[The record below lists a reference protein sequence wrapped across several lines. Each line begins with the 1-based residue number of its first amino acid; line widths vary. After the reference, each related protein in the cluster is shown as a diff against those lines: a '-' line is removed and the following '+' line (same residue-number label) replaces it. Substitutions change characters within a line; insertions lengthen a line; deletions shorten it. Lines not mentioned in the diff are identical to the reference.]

1 MAVASLDW
9 RGCIQKLNIYK
20 GLSMHQGWLLIGL
33 SLTYLGLLFLIA
45 FVADKH
51 KRRRLKGQPL
61 LYSLS
66 LAVYCTSWTFFGTVG
81 QASESPWSPV
91 PIYLGPMLVFLFGW
105 RLLARLILVA
115 KREHITSIAD
125 FIAARYGKS
134 QRLAMVIALIAI
146 MGILP
151 YLVLQ
156 LKAIVTGLDL
166 LMVNSGGISP
176 TSNTSELAL
185 GVTLLL
191 ALFSI
196 LFGTRH
202 LDATEHHRGMVVAIA
217 FESVVKLLAF
227 IAVGGFALWLILS
240 KPGEAHEQ
248 VTRDFFAQVVAV
260 SPGNLLELAIYT
272 VLAMCAVICLPRQF
286 HVTVVENN
294 QGQDLHWARWIFPLY
309 LFVMGLF
316 IWPLALAGKQWVGAD
331 MASDTYVISLPM
343 ALGFDGMAML
353 AFLGGT
359 SAATGMVIVC
369 TIALAIMVSNDLVL
383 PVLLRRFWR
392 QGRDERLVRLL
403 LQVRR
408 GAILLILLAAW
419 GLYLWLG
426 DLTSLSRIGY
436 LSFGAVAQFAPA
448 LLLGLYWRHGNRKGV
463 YLGLFL
469 GVSLWFVTLLVESG
483 LLAGSPLAE
492 LLAPP
497 DWPAFRELS
506 LGAWCIFLS
515 LLFNLLGYVAG
526 SLLSRPAVSERLQAA
541 NFVGK
546 PSRDTAALYQARVS
560 VKELEML
567 AARFVGSSRVKRA
580 FGRFAGERGGTLA
593 PQMQAS
599 AELIAHTERLLA
611 GVFGTSSAR
620 LVLAS
625 ALQGRNMQLEEIAT
639 IVDEASDVFRF
650 NRGLLQGAIEH
661 IGQGISVVDRE
672 LRLVAWNRRYIE
684 LFHYPPGL
692 IQAGRPIE
700 EIIRYN
706 AQQGLCGPG
715 DIEEHVARR
724 VAFMKRGSAHISA
737 RERPDGRVIEMQGN
751 PMPAGGFVMTFTDI
765 TPFRDAERVLREAN
779 EHLEARVAERT
790 RELSELNRQLLLVNQ
805 QVERAN
811 QSKSRFLAAVSHDLT
826 QPLNAAKL
834 FTSSLL
840 EMLPDAG
847 EQARIARH
855 IDDAL
860 GATEDLITDLLDISR
875 LEAGKFKARKL
886 DFALRDLLDNLKAE
900 FGVLA
905 QAGGIH
911 FSVVESKHAVHSDV
925 RLLRRVLQNFLT
937 NAFRY
942 NPGGRVLLGC
952 RRMGKKIRIEVWDN
966 GPGIPQDKQEAIF
979 DEFSRLD
986 HSRTAKEQGLGLGL
1000 AIARGISQVL
1010 GHQLT
1015 LQSWPGKGSVFA
1027 VTLNLATR
1035 PVVPQQLMVPVV
1047 RDSQLEGVA
1056 VLCIDN
1062 ERDIL
1067 TAMSTLLGRWG
1078 CEVRCAVD
1086 LAEAEA
1092 LVADGFV
1099 PRLVLSDYHLDD
1111 GKTGLEAL
1119 AALQQVCGDELG
1131 GIIISADRKS
1141 ELQVQ
1146 IRERGY
1152 GYISKPVK
1160 PLKLRALMNS
1170 LLLR

>member
-1 MAVASLDW
+1 
-9 RGCIQKLNIYK
+9 
-20 GLSMHQGWLLIGL
+20 MHQGWLLIGL
-33 SLTYLGLLFLIA
+33 SLAYLGLLFLIA
-45 FVADKH
+45 YVADKS

-134 QRLAMVIALIAI
+134 QRLAMLISLVAI
-146 MGILP
+146 IGVLP

-166 LMVNSGGISP
+166 LMANSVPAGP
-176 TSNTSELAL
+176 TGNTAELAL

-227 IAVGGFALWLILS
+227 MAVGGFALWLILS
-240 KPGEAHEQ
+240 KPSQARTL
-248 VTRDFFAQVVAV
+248 VASDFLDAVVAV
-260 SPGNLLELAIYT
+260 TPGSLLELAIYT
-272 VLAMCAVICLPRQF
+272 LVAMCAVICLPRQF

-294 QGQDLHWARWIFPLY
+294 QGQDLHWARWLFPLY
-309 LFVMGLF
+309 LFLMGLF
-316 IWPLALAGKQWVGAD
+316 IWPLALAGKQWVGAG

-343 ALGFDGMAML
+343 SLGFDGMAML

-359 SAATGMVIVC
+359 SAATGMVIVS

-383 PVLLRRFWR
+383 PILLRRFWQ

-463 YLGLFL
+463 YLGLTL
-469 GVSLWFVTLLVESG
+469 GVSLWFVTLLAESG
-483 LLAGSPLAE
+483 LLAGSPLEA

-497 DWPAFRELS
+497 DWPAFRDLS

-515 LLFNLLGYVAG
+515 LLLNLLGYVVG
-526 SLLSRPAVSERLQAA
+526 SLLSRAAVSERLQAA

-661 IGQGISVVDRE
+661 MGQGISVVDRE
-672 LRLVAWNRRYIE
+672 LKLVAWNRRYIE

-692 IQAGRPIE
+692 IQMGRSIE

-706 AQQGLCGPG
+706 AEQGLCGPG
-715 DIEEHVARR
+715 DIEAHVARR
-724 VAFMKRGSAHISA
+724 VAFMLRGSPHISA

-790 RELSELNRQLLLVNQ
+790 HELSELNRQLLLVNQ

-811 QSKSRFLAAVSHDLT
+811 HSKSRFLAAVSHDLT

-840 EMLPDAG
+840 EMLPPRD
-847 EQARIARH
+847 ETARIARH

-875 LEAGKFKARKL
+875 LEAGKFKAKKL
-886 DFALRDLLDNLKAE
+886 DFALHDVFDNLKAE

-905 QAGGIH
+905 QAGGIQ
-911 FSVVESKHAVHSDV
+911 FSVVESKLAVYSDV

-952 RRMGKKIRIEVWDN
+952 RRLGDKVRIEVWDN
-966 GPGIPQDKQEAIF
+966 GPGIPADKQEAIF

-1000 AIARGISQVL
+1000 AIARGIALVL
-1010 GHQLT
+1010 GHNLT
-1015 LQSWPGKGSVFA
+1015 LRSWPGAGSVFA
-1027 VTLNLATR
+1027 ITLNLATR
-1035 PVVPQQLMVPVV
+1035 PVATTQVAAPAL
-1047 RDSQLEGVA
+1047 RDSQLEGVR

-1062 ERDIL
+1062 EGDIL
-1067 TAMSTLLGRWG
+1067 IAMHSLLGRWG
-1078 CEVRCAVD
+1078 CEVVCAQSQAQAED
-1086 LAEAEA
+1086 LIAG
-1092 LVADGFV
+1092 GFL
-1099 PRLVLSDYHLDD
+1099 PQLVLSDYHLDD
-1111 GKTGLEAL
+1111 GKTGLQAL
-1119 AALQQVCGDELG
+1119 HMLRLAHGNDIG

-1141 ELQVQ
+1141 ELQAQ
-1146 IRERGY
+1146 IREHGY

-1170 LLLR
+1170 ILRPAKLDDDHETSNSSDF

>member
-1 MAVASLDW
+1 
-9 RGCIQKLNIYK
+9 
-20 GLSMHQGWLLIGL
+20 MHQGWLLIGL

-51 KRRRLKGQPL
+51 KRHRLKGQPL

-134 QRLAMVIALIAI
+134 QRLAMVISLIAI

-240 KPGEAHEQ
+240 NPGEAHQQ

-497 DWPAFRELS
+497 DWPVFRELS

-692 IQAGRPIE
+692 IQAGRSIE

-715 DIEEHVARR
+715 DIEDHVARR

-790 RELSELNRQLLLVNQ
+790 HELSELNRQLLLVNQ

-811 QSKSRFLAAVSHDLT
+811 HSKSRFLAAVSHDLT

-840 EMLPDAG
+840 EMLPAAG

-875 LEAGKFKARKL
+875 LEAGKFKAKKL
-886 DFALRDLLDNLKAE
+886 DFALRDLFDNLKAE

-952 RRMGKKIRIEVWDN
+952 RRMGEKIRIEVWDN

-1035 PVVPQQLMVPVV
+1035 PVTAHQLAAPVV

-1056 VLCIDN
+1056 VLCVDN

-1067 TAMSTLLGRWG
+1067 TAMSSLLGRWG

-1092 LVADGFV
+1092 LLADGFM

-1119 AALQQVCGDELG
+1119 AALQRVCGDELG

-1141 ELQVQ
+1141 ELQAQ
-1146 IRERGY
+1146 IREGGY

>member
-1 MAVASLDW
+1 
-9 RGCIQKLNIYK
+9 
-20 GLSMHQGWLLIGL
+20 MHQGWLLIGL
-33 SLTYLGLLFLIA
+33 SLSYLGLLFLIA
-45 FVADKH
+45 YVADKN

-166 LMVNSGGISP
+166 LMANSVPAGP
-176 TSNTSELAL
+176 TGNTAGLAL
-185 GVTLLL
+185 GVALLL

-227 IAVGGFALWLILS
+227 MAVGGFALWLILS
-240 KPGEAHEQ
+240 KPSQARTL
-248 VTRDFFAQVVAV
+248 VASDFLDAVVAV
-260 SPGNLLELAIYT
+260 TPGSLLELAIYT
-272 VLAMCAVICLPRQF
+272 LVAMCAVICLPRQF

-294 QGQDLHWARWIFPLY
+294 QGQDLHWARWLFPLY

-316 IWPLALAGKQWVGAD
+316 IWPLALAGKQWVGAG

-343 ALGFDGMAML
+343 SLGFDGMALL

-383 PVLLRRFWR
+383 PVLLRRFWQ

-463 YLGLFL
+463 YLGLTL
-469 GVSLWFVTLLVESG
+469 GVSLWFATLLAESG
-483 LLAGSPLAE
+483 LLAGSPLAA

-497 DWPAFRELS
+497 DWPAFRDLS

-515 LLFNLLGYVAG
+515 LLLNLIGYVAG
-526 SLLSRPAVSERLQAA
+526 SLLSQAAVSERLQAA

-546 PSRDTAALYQARVS
+546 PSRDTTALYQARVS

-661 IGQGISVVDRE
+661 MGQGISVVDRE
-672 LRLVAWNRRYIE
+672 LKLVAWNRRYIE

-692 IQAGRPIE
+692 IQVGRPIE

-706 AQQGLCGPG
+706 AEQGLCGPG
-715 DIEEHVARR
+715 DVEAHVARR
-724 VAFMKRGSAHISA
+724 VAFMQRGSQHISA

-790 RELSELNRQLLLVNQ
+790 HELSELNRQLLLVNQ

-811 QSKSRFLAAVSHDLT
+811 HSKSRFLAAVSHDLT

-840 EMLPDAG
+840 EMLPPAD
-847 EQARIARH
+847 EPARIARH

-875 LEAGKFKARKL
+875 LEAGKFKAKKL
-886 DFALRDLLDNLKAE
+886 DFALRDVFDNLKAE

-905 QAGGIH
+905 QAGGIQY
-911 FSVVESKHAVHSDV
+911 SVVESGVAVYSDV

-952 RRMGKKIRIEVWDN
+952 RRLGDKVRIEVWDN
-966 GPGIPQDKQEAIF
+966 GPGIPADKQEAIF

-986 HSRTAKEQGLGLGL
+986 HSRTAREQGLGLGL
-1000 AIARGISQVL
+1000 AIARGIALVL
-1010 GHQLT
+1010 GHNLT
-1015 LQSWPGKGSVFA
+1015 LRSWPGAGSVFA
-1027 VTLNLATR
+1027 ITLNLATR
-1035 PVVPQQLMVPVV
+1035 PVATTQVAAPTQ
-1047 RDSQLEGVA
+1047 RDSQLEGIR

-1062 ERDIL
+1062 ESDIL
-1067 TAMSTLLGRWG
+1067 IAMHSLLGRWG
-1078 CEVRCAVD
+1078 CEVVCAQSLAQAED
-1086 LAEAEA
+1086 LIAG
-1092 LVADGFV
+1092 GFL
-1099 PRLVLSDYHLDD
+1099 PQLVLSDYHLDD
-1111 GKTGLEAL
+1111 GKTGLQAL
-1119 AALQQVCGDELG
+1119 HMLRLAHGNDIG

-1141 ELQVQ
+1141 ELQAQ
-1146 IRERGY
+1146 IREHGY

-1170 LLLR
+1170 ILRPAKLDDDHETGNSSEF

>member
-1 MAVASLDW
+1 
-9 RGCIQKLNIYK
+9 
-20 GLSMHQGWLLIGL
+20 MHQGWLLIGL
-33 SLTYLGLLFLIA
+33 SLAYLGLLFLIA
-45 FVADKH
+45 YVADKN
-51 KRRRLKGQPL
+51 KRRRPKGQPL

-134 QRLAMVIALIAI
+134 QRLAMVISLIAV

-166 LMVNSGGISP
+166 LMANSTGVSP
-176 TSNTSELAL
+176 TSNMAELAL

-196 LFGTRH
+196 LFGTRN

-227 IAVGGFALWLILS
+227 MAVGGFALWLIIARPS
-240 KPGEAHEQ
+240 EARTL
-248 VTRDFFAQVVAV
+248 VAGDFLDAVVAV
-260 SPGNLLELAIYT
+260 TPGSLLELAIYT
-272 VLAMCAVICLPRQF
+272 LIAMCAVICLPRQF

-309 LFVMGLF
+309 LFLMGLF

-343 ALGFDGMAML
+343 SLGFDGMAML

-383 PVLLRRFWR
+383 PVLLRRVWQ
-392 QGRDERLVRLL
+392 QGRDERLMRLL

-419 GLYLWLG
+419 ALYLWLG

-463 YLGLFL
+463 YLGLTL
-469 GVSLWFVTLLVESG
+469 GVSLWFVTLLAESG
-483 LLAGSPLAE
+483 LLAGSPLEA

-497 DWPAFRELS
+497 DWPAVRDLS
-506 LGAWCIFLS
+506 LGAWCLFLS
-515 LLFNLLGYVAG
+515 LLLNLAGYVAG
-526 SLLSRPAVSERLQAA
+526 SLLSRAAVSERLQAA

-546 PSRDTAALYQARVS
+546 TSRDTSALYHARVS

-599 AELIAHTERLLA
+599 AELIAHTERLLV

-639 IVDEASDVFRF
+639 IVDEASDMFRF

-661 IGQGISVVDRE
+661 MGQGISVVDRE

-684 LFHYPPGL
+684 LFSYPPGL
-692 IQAGRPIE
+692 IQVGRSIE

-706 AQQGLCGPG
+706 AGQGLCGAG
-715 DIEEHVARR
+715 DVEAQVARR
-724 VAFMKRGSAHISA
+724 VAFMKRGSPHISA

-765 TPFRDAERVLREAN
+765 TPFRAAERVLREAN

-790 RELSELNRQLLLVNQ
+790 HELSELNRQLLLVNQ

-840 EMLPDAG
+840 EMLPPED
-847 EQARIARH
+847 EPARIARH

-875 LEAGKFKARKL
+875 LEAGKFKAKKL
-886 DFALRDLLDNLKAE
+886 DFALSDVLDNLKAE

-905 QAGGIH
+905 QAGGIQ
-911 FSVVESKHAVHSDV
+911 FSVVESRLAVYSDV

-952 RRMGKKIRIEVWDN
+952 RRMGEKVRIEVWDN
-966 GPGIPQDKQEAIF
+966 GPGIPEGKQEAIF

-986 HSRTAKEQGLGLGL
+986 HSRTAREQGLGLGL
-1000 AIARGISQVL
+1000 AIARGISLVL
-1010 GHQLT
+1010 GHQLS
-1015 LQSWPGKGSVFA
+1015 LRSWPGAGSVFA
-1027 VTLNLATR
+1027 ITLNLATR
-1035 PVVPQQLMVPVV
+1035 PVIPSQVTTPAL
-1047 RDSQLEGVA
+1047 RDSQLEGVRI
-1056 VLCIDN
+1056 LCIDN
-1062 ERDIL
+1062 EEDIL
-1067 TAMSTLLGRWG
+1067 IAMASLLGRWG
-1078 CEVRCAVD
+1078 CEVRCVQS
-1086 LAEAEA
+1086 LEQAEEII
-1092 LVADGFV
+1092 DGGFL
-1099 PRLVLSDYHLDD
+1099 PALVLSDYHLDD
-1111 GKTGLEAL
+1111 GKTGLQAL
-1119 AALQQVCGDELG
+1119 HMIRLAHGNGIG

-1141 ELQVQ
+1141 ELQAQ
-1146 IRERGY
+1146 IREHGFGY
-1152 GYISKPVK
+1152 VSKPVK

-1170 LLLR
+1170 LLMPVQ

>member
-1 MAVASLDW
+1 
-9 RGCIQKLNIYK
+9 
-20 GLSMHQGWLLIGL
+20 MHQGWLLIGL
-33 SLTYLGLLFLIA
+33 SLAYLGLLFLIA
-45 FVADKH
+45 YVADKS

-166 LMVNSGGISP
+166 LMANSVSAGP
-176 TSNTSELAL
+176 TGNTAGLAL
-185 GVTLLL
+185 GVALLL

-196 LFGTRH
+196 LFGTRN

-227 IAVGGFALWLILS
+227 VTVGGFALWLILS
-240 KPGEAHEQ
+240 KPSQARTL
-248 VTRDFFAQVVAV
+248 VASDFLDAVVAV
-260 SPGNLLELAIYT
+260 TPGGLLELTIYT
-272 VLAMCAVICLPRQF
+272 LVAMCAVICLPRQF

-294 QGQDLHWARWIFPLY
+294 QGQDLHWARWLFPLY

-316 IWPLALAGKQWVGAD
+316 VWPLALAGKQWVGAD

-343 ALGFDGMAML
+343 SLGFDGMAML

-359 SAATGMVIVC
+359 SAATGMVIVS

-383 PVLLRRFWR
+383 PVLLRRFWQ

-463 YLGLFL
+463 YLGLAL
-469 GVSLWFVTLLVESG
+469 GVSLWFATLLAESG
-483 LLAGSPLAE
+483 LLAGSPLEA

-497 DWPAFRELS
+497 DWPAFRDLS

-515 LLFNLLGYVAG
+515 LLLNLLGYVMG
-526 SLLSRPAVSERLQAA
+526 SLLSRAAVSERLQAA

-560 VKELEML
+560 VRELEML

-661 IGQGISVVDRE
+661 MGQGISVVDRE
-672 LRLVAWNRRYIE
+672 LKLVAWNRRYID

-692 IQAGRPIE
+692 IQAGRSIE

-706 AQQGLCGPG
+706 AEQGLCGPG
-715 DIEEHVARR
+715 DIEAHVARR
-724 VAFMKRGSAHISA
+724 VAFMLRGSPHISA

-790 RELSELNRQLLLVNQ
+790 HELSELNRQLLLVNQ

-811 QSKSRFLAAVSHDLT
+811 HSKSRFLAAVSHDLT
-826 QPLNAAKL
+826 QPLNAARL

-840 EMLPDAG
+840 EMLPPRD
-847 EQARIARH
+847 ETARIARH

-886 DFALRDLLDNLKAE
+886 DFALHDVLANLKAE

-905 QAGGIH
+905 QAGGIQ
-911 FSVVESKHAVHSDV
+911 FSVVESKLAVYSDV

-952 RRMGKKIRIEVWDN
+952 RRMGDKVRIEVWDN
-966 GPGIPQDKQEAIF
+966 GPGIPADKQEAIF

-986 HSRTAKEQGLGLGL
+986 HSRTAREQGLGLGL
-1000 AIARGISQVL
+1000 AIARGIALVL
-1010 GHQLT
+1010 GHNLT
-1015 LQSWPGKGSVFA
+1015 LRSWPGRGSVFA
-1027 VTLNLATR
+1027 ITLNLATR
-1035 PVVPQQLMVPVV
+1035 PVATTQVAAPAL
-1047 RDSQLEGVA
+1047 RDSQLEGVR

-1062 ERDIL
+1062 ESDIL
-1067 TAMSTLLGRWG
+1067 IAMHSLLGRWG
-1078 CEVRCAVD
+1078 CEVVCAQSLVQAED
-1086 LAEAEA
+1086 LIAG
-1092 LVADGFV
+1092 GFL
-1099 PRLVLSDYHLDD
+1099 PQLVLSDYHLDD
-1111 GKTGLEAL
+1111 GKTGLQAL
-1119 AALQQVCGDELG
+1119 HMLRLAHGNDIG

-1141 ELQVQ
+1141 GLQAQ
-1146 IRERGY
+1146 IREHGY

-1170 LLLR
+1170 ILRPAKLDGDHKTSNLSDF

>member
-1 MAVASLDW
+1 
-9 RGCIQKLNIYK
+9 
-20 GLSMHQGWLLIGL
+20 MHQGWLLIGL
-33 SLTYLGLLFLIA
+33 SLAYLGLLFLIA
-45 FVADKH
+45 YVADKS

-134 QRLAMVIALIAI
+134 QRLAMVISLIAV

-166 LMVNSGGISP
+166 LMANSVPAGP
-176 TSNTSELAL
+176 TGNTAELAL
-185 GVTLLL
+185 GVALLL

-196 LFGTRH
+196 LFGTRN

-227 IAVGGFALWLILS
+227 MAVGGFALWLIIARPS
-240 KPGEAHEQ
+240 EARTLV
-248 VTRDFFAQVVAV
+248 VTDFLDAVVAV
-260 SPGNLLELAIYT
+260 SPGSLLELAIYT
-272 VLAMCAVICLPRQF
+272 LVAMCAVICLPRQF

-294 QGQDLHWARWIFPLY
+294 QGQDLHWARWLFPLY
-309 LFVMGLF
+309 LFLMGLF

-343 ALGFDGMAML
+343 SLGFDGMAML

-383 PVLLRRFWR
+383 PVLLRRFWQ
-392 QGRDERLVRLL
+392 QGRDERLMRLL

-419 GLYLWLG
+419 VLYLWLG

-463 YLGLFL
+463 YLGLAL
-469 GVSLWFVTLLVESG
+469 GVSLWFLTLLAESG
-483 LLAGSPLAE
+483 LLAGSPLEA

-515 LLFNLLGYVAG
+515 LLLNLLGYVAG
-526 SLLSRPAVSERLQAA
+526 SLLSRAAVSERLQAA

-546 PSRDTAALYQARVS
+546 PSRDTTALYQARVS

-580 FGRFAGERGGTLA
+580 FGRFAGEHGGTLA

-599 AELIAHTERLLA
+599 ADLIAHTERLLA

-661 IGQGISVVDRE
+661 MGQGISVVDRE
-672 LRLVAWNRRYIE
+672 LKLVAWNRRYIE
-684 LFHYPPGL
+684 LFHYPHGL
-692 IQAGRPIE
+692 IQVGRSIE

-706 AQQGLCGPG
+706 AEQGLCGPG
-715 DIEEHVARR
+715 DIEAQVARR
-724 VAFMKRGSAHISA
+724 VAFMKRGSPHVSA

-765 TPFRDAERVLREAN
+765 TPFRAAERVLREAN

-790 RELSELNRQLLLVNQ
+790 HELSELNRQLLLVNQ

-811 QSKSRFLAAVSHDLT
+811 HSKSRFLAAVSHDLT

-840 EMLPDAG
+840 EMLPQGGGQG
-847 EQARIARH
+847 EEQRAEQVRIARH

-886 DFALRDLLDNLKAE
+886 DFALSDVLGNLKAE

-905 QAGGIH
+905 QASDIQ
-911 FSVVESKHAVHSDV
+911 FSVVESRLAVYSDV

-942 NPGGRVLLGC
+942 NPAGRVLLGC
-952 RRMGKKIRIEVWDN
+952 RRLGDKVRIEVWDN
-966 GPGIPQDKQEAIF
+966 GPGIPVDKQEAIF

-986 HSRTAKEQGLGLGL
+986 HSRTAREQGLGLGL

-1010 GHQLT
+1010 GHQLS
-1015 LQSWPGKGSVFA
+1015 LRSWPGAGSVFA
-1027 VTLNLATR
+1027 ITLNLATR
-1035 PVVPQQLMVPVV
+1035 PVMPSPVAAPAV
-1047 RDSQLEGVA
+1047 RDSQLEGVRI
-1056 VLCIDN
+1056 LCIDN
-1062 ERDIL
+1062 EEEIL
-1067 TAMSTLLGRWG
+1067 IAMASLLGRWG
-1078 CEVRCAVD
+1078 CEVRCAQS
-1086 LAEAEA
+1086 LEQAEEIIGA
-1092 LVADGFV
+1092 GFL

-1111 GKTGLEAL
+1111 GKTGLQAL
-1119 AALQQVCGDELG
+1119 HMIRLAHGNGIG

-1141 ELQVQ
+1141 ELQTQ
-1146 IRERGY
+1146 IREHGFGY
-1152 GYISKPVK
+1152 VSKPVK

-1170 LLLR
+1170 LLLPIE

>member
-1 MAVASLDW
+1 
-9 RGCIQKLNIYK
+9 
-20 GLSMHQGWLLIGL
+20 MHQGWLLIGL
-33 SLTYLGLLFLIA
+33 SLAYLGLLFLIA
-45 FVADKH
+45 YVADKN
-51 KRRRLKGQPL
+51 KRRRPKGQPL

-134 QRLAMVIALIAI
+134 QRLAMVISLIAV

-166 LMVNSGGISP
+166 LMANSAGASP
-176 TSNTSELAL
+176 TSNMAELAL

-196 LFGTRH
+196 LFGTRN

-227 IAVGGFALWLILS
+227 MAVGGFALWLIVARPS
-240 KPGEAHEQ
+240 EARTL
-248 VTRDFFAQVVAV
+248 VASDFLEAVVAV
-260 SPGNLLELAIYT
+260 TPGSLLELAIYT
-272 VLAMCAVICLPRQF
+272 LIAMCAVICLPRQF

-309 LFVMGLF
+309 LFLMGLF

-343 ALGFDGMAML
+343 SLGFDGMAML

-383 PVLLRRFWR
+383 PVLLRRVWQ
-392 QGRDERLVRLL
+392 QGRDERLMRLL

-419 GLYLWLG
+419 ALYLWLG

-463 YLGLFL
+463 YLGLAL
-469 GVSLWFVTLLVESG
+469 GVSLWFLTLLAESG
-483 LLAGSPLAE
+483 LLAGSPLEA

-497 DWPAFRELS
+497 NWPAFRELS
-506 LGAWCIFLS
+506 LGAWCLFLS
-515 LLFNLLGYVAG
+515 LLLNLVGYVAG
-526 SLLSRPAVSERLQAA
+526 SLLSRAAVSERLQAA

-546 PSRDTAALYQARVS
+546 PSRDTTALYQARVS

-567 AARFVGSSRVKRA
+567 AARFVGSNRVKRA
-580 FGRFAGERGGTLA
+580 FGRFAGEHGGTLA

-599 AELIAHTERLLA
+599 ADLIAHTERLLA

-661 IGQGISVVDRE
+661 MGQGISVVDRE

-684 LFHYPPGL
+684 LFSYPPGL
-692 IQAGRPIE
+692 IQVGRPIE

-706 AQQGLCGPG
+706 AGQGLCGAG
-715 DIEEHVARR
+715 DVEAQVARR
-724 VAFMKRGSAHISA
+724 VAFMKRGSPHISA

-765 TPFRDAERVLREAN
+765 TPFRAAERVLREAN

-790 RELSELNRQLLLVNQ
+790 HELSELNRQLLLVNQ

-840 EMLPDAG
+840 EMLPPED
-847 EQARIARH
+847 EPARIARH

-875 LEAGKFKARKL
+875 LEAGKFKAKKL
-886 DFALRDLLDNLKAE
+886 DFALSDVLGNLKAE

-905 QAGGIH
+905 QAGGIQ
-911 FSVVESKHAVHSDV
+911 FSVVESSLAVYSDV

-952 RRMGKKIRIEVWDN
+952 RRMGDKVRIEVWDN
-966 GPGIPQDKQEAIF
+966 GPGIPEGKQEAIF

-986 HSRTAKEQGLGLGL
+986 HSRTAREQGLGLGL

-1010 GHQLT
+1010 GHQLS
-1015 LQSWPGKGSVFA
+1015 LRSWPGAGSVFA
-1027 VTLNLATR
+1027 ITLNLATR
-1035 PVVPQQLMVPVV
+1035 PVTPSQVTTPAQ
-1047 RDSQLEGVA
+1047 RDSQLEGVRI
-1056 VLCIDN
+1056 LCIDN
-1062 ERDIL
+1062 EEDIL
-1067 TAMSTLLGRWG
+1067 IAMASLLGRWG
-1078 CEVRCAVD
+1078 CEVRCAQS
-1086 LAEAEA
+1086 LAQAEEIIG
-1092 LVADGFV
+1092 DGFL
-1099 PRLVLSDYHLDD
+1099 PALVLSDYHLDD
-1111 GKTGLEAL
+1111 GKTGLQAL
-1119 AALQQVCGDELG
+1119 HMIRLAYGNEIG

-1141 ELQVQ
+1141 ELQAQ
-1146 IRERGY
+1146 IREHGFGY
-1152 GYISKPVK
+1152 VSKPVK

-1170 LLLR
+1170 LLLPVQ

>member
-1 MAVASLDW
+1 
-9 RGCIQKLNIYK
+9 
-20 GLSMHQGWLLIGL
+20 MHQGWLLIGL
-33 SLTYLGLLFLIA
+33 SLAYLGLLFLIA
-45 FVADKH
+45 YVADKS

-134 QRLAMVIALIAI
+134 QRLAMVISLIAV

-166 LMVNSGGISP
+166 LMANSVPAGP
-176 TSNTSELAL
+176 TGNTAELAL
-185 GVTLLL
+185 GVALLL

-196 LFGTRH
+196 LFGTRN

-227 IAVGGFALWLILS
+227 MAVGGFALWLIIARPS
-240 KPGEAHEQ
+240 EARTL
-248 VTRDFFAQVVAV
+248 VAGDFLDAVVAV
-260 SPGNLLELAIYT
+260 SPGSLLELAIYT
-272 VLAMCAVICLPRQF
+272 LVAMCAVICLPRQF

-294 QGQDLHWARWIFPLY
+294 QGQDLHWARWLFPLY
-309 LFVMGLF
+309 LFLMGLF

-343 ALGFDGMAML
+343 SLGFDGMAML

-383 PVLLRRFWR
+383 PVLLRRFWQ
-392 QGRDERLVRLL
+392 QGRDERLMRLL

-419 GLYLWLG
+419 VLYLWLG

-463 YLGLFL
+463 YLGLAL
-469 GVSLWFVTLLVESG
+469 GVSLWFVTLLAESG
-483 LLAGSPLAE
+483 LLAGSPLEA

-515 LLFNLLGYVAG
+515 LLLNLLGYVAG
-526 SLLSRPAVSERLQAA
+526 SLLSRAAVSERLQAA

-546 PSRDTAALYQARVS
+546 PSRDTTALYQARVS

-580 FGRFAGERGGTLA
+580 FGRFAGEHGGTLA

-599 AELIAHTERLLA
+599 ADLIAHTERLLA

-661 IGQGISVVDRE
+661 MGQGISVVDRE
-672 LRLVAWNRRYIE
+672 LKLVAWNRRYIE
-684 LFHYPPGL
+684 LFHYPHGL
-692 IQAGRPIE
+692 IQVGRSIE

-706 AQQGLCGPG
+706 ARQGLCGPG
-715 DIEEHVARR
+715 DIEAQVARR
-724 VAFMKRGSAHISA
+724 VAFMKRGSPHVSA

-765 TPFRDAERVLREAN
+765 TPFRAAERVLREAN

-790 RELSELNRQLLLVNQ
+790 HELSELNRQLLLVNQ

-811 QSKSRFLAAVSHDLT
+811 HSKSRFLAAVSHDLT

-840 EMLPDAG
+840 EMLPQGG
-847 EQARIARH
+847 EQAAEQVRIARH

-875 LEAGKFKARKL
+875 LEAGKFKAKKL
-886 DFALRDLLDNLKAE
+886 DFALSDVLGNLKAE

-905 QAGGIH
+905 QAGEIQ
-911 FSVVESKHAVHSDV
+911 FSVVESRLAVYSDV

-952 RRMGKKIRIEVWDN
+952 RRQGDKVRIEVWDN
-966 GPGIPQDKQEAIF
+966 GPGIPLDKQEAIF

-986 HSRTAKEQGLGLGL
+986 HSRTAREQGLGLGL

-1010 GHQLT
+1010 GHQLS
-1015 LQSWPGKGSVFA
+1015 LRSWPGAGSVFA
-1027 VTLNLATR
+1027 ITLNLATR
-1035 PVVPQQLMVPVV
+1035 PVTPSQLAAPVV
-1047 RDSQLEGVA
+1047 RDSQLEGIR

-1062 ERDIL
+1062 EEDIL
-1067 TAMSTLLGRWG
+1067 IAMASLLGRWG
-1078 CEVRCAVD
+1078 CEVRCAQS
-1086 LAEAEA
+1086 LEQAEEIIGA
-1092 LVADGFV
+1092 GFL

-1111 GKTGLEAL
+1111 GKTGLQAL
-1119 AALQQVCGDELG
+1119 HMIRLAHGNDIG

-1141 ELQVQ
+1141 ELQTQ
-1146 IRERGY
+1146 IREHGFGY
-1152 GYISKPVK
+1152 VSKPVK

-1170 LLLR
+1170 LLLPIQ

>member
-1 MAVASLDW
+1 
-9 RGCIQKLNIYK
+9 
-20 GLSMHQGWLLIGL
+20 MHQGWLLIGL
-33 SLTYLGLLFLIA
+33 SLAYLGLLFLIA
-45 FVADKH
+45 YVADKN
-51 KRRRLKGQPL
+51 KRRRPKGQPL

-66 LAVYCTSWTFFGTVG
+66 LAGYCTSWTFFGTVG

-134 QRLAMVIALIAI
+134 QRLAMVISLIAV

-166 LMVNSGGISP
+166 LMANSTGVSP
-176 TSNTSELAL
+176 TSNMAELAL

-196 LFGTRH
+196 LFGTRN

-227 IAVGGFALWLILS
+227 MAVGGFALWLIIARPS
-240 KPGEAHEQ
+240 EARTL
-248 VTRDFFAQVVAV
+248 VAGDFLDAVVAV
-260 SPGNLLELAIYT
+260 TPGGLLELAIYT
-272 VLAMCAVICLPRQF
+272 LIAMCAVICLPRQF

-309 LFVMGLF
+309 LFLMGLF

-343 ALGFDGMAML
+343 SLGFDGMAML

-383 PVLLRRFWR
+383 PVLLRRVWQ
-392 QGRDERLVRLL
+392 QGRDERLMRLL

-419 GLYLWLG
+419 ALYLWLG

-463 YLGLFL
+463 YLGLAL
-469 GVSLWFVTLLVESG
+469 GVSLWFVTLLAESG
-483 LLAGSPLAE
+483 LLAGSPLEA

-497 DWPAFRELS
+497 DWPAVRDLS
-506 LGAWCIFLS
+506 LGAWCLFLS
-515 LLFNLLGYVAG
+515 LLLNLAGYVAG
-526 SLLSRPAVSERLQAA
+526 SLLSRAAVSERLQAA

-546 PSRDTAALYQARVS
+546 TSRDTSALYHARVS

-593 PQMQAS
+593 PQMEGS
-599 AELIAHTERLLA
+599 AGLIPHTGRLLA

-639 IVDEASDVFRF
+639 IVDEASDMFRF

-661 IGQGISVVDRE
+661 MGQGISVVDRE

-684 LFHYPPGL
+684 LFSYPPGL
-692 IQAGRPIE
+692 IQVGRSIE

-706 AQQGLCGPG
+706 AGQGLCGQG
-715 DIEEHVARR
+715 DIEAQVARR
-724 VAFMKRGSAHISA
+724 VAFMKRGSPHVSA

-765 TPFRDAERVLREAN
+765 TPFRAAERVLREAN

-790 RELSELNRQLLLVNQ
+790 HELSELNRQLLLVNQ

-840 EMLPDAG
+840 EMLPPED
-847 EQARIARH
+847 EPARIARH

-875 LEAGKFKARKL
+875 LEAGKFKAKKL
-886 DFALRDLLDNLKAE
+886 DFALSDVLDNLKAE

-905 QAGGIH
+905 QAGGIQ
-911 FSVVESKHAVHSDV
+911 FSVVESRLAVYSDV

-952 RRMGKKIRIEVWDN
+952 RRMGEKVRIEVWDN
-966 GPGIPQDKQEAIF
+966 GPGIPEGKQEAIF

-986 HSRTAKEQGLGLGL
+986 HSRTAREQGLGLGL
-1000 AIARGISQVL
+1000 AIARGISLVL
-1010 GHQLT
+1010 GHQLS
-1015 LQSWPGKGSVFA
+1015 LRSWPGAGSVFA
-1027 VTLNLATR
+1027 ITLNLATR
-1035 PVVPQQLMVPVV
+1035 PVIPSQVTTPAL
-1047 RDSQLEGVA
+1047 RDSQLEGVRI
-1056 VLCIDN
+1056 LCIDN
-1062 ERDIL
+1062 EEDIL
-1067 TAMSTLLGRWG
+1067 IAMASLLGRWG
-1078 CEVRCAVD
+1078 CEVRCVQS
-1086 LAEAEA
+1086 LEQAEEII
-1092 LVADGFV
+1092 DGGFL
-1099 PRLVLSDYHLDD
+1099 PALVLSDYHLDD
-1111 GKTGLEAL
+1111 GKTGLQAL
-1119 AALQQVCGDELG
+1119 HMIRLAHGNGIG

-1141 ELQVQ
+1141 ELQAQ
-1146 IRERGY
+1146 IREHGFGY
-1152 GYISKPVK
+1152 VSKPVK

-1170 LLLR
+1170 LLMPVQ

>member
-1 MAVASLDW
+1 
-9 RGCIQKLNIYK
+9 
-20 GLSMHQGWLLIGL
+20 MHQGWLLIGL
-33 SLTYLGLLFLIA
+33 SLSYLGLLFLIA
-45 FVADKH
+45 YVADKN

-166 LMVNSGGISP
+166 LMANSVPAGP
-176 TSNTSELAL
+176 TGNTAGLAL
-185 GVTLLL
+185 GVALLL

-227 IAVGGFALWLILS
+227 MAVGGFALWLILS
-240 KPGEAHEQ
+240 KPSQARTL
-248 VTRDFFAQVVAV
+248 VASDFLDAVVAV
-260 SPGNLLELAIYT
+260 TPGSLLELAIYT
-272 VLAMCAVICLPRQF
+272 LVAMCAVICLPRQF

-294 QGQDLHWARWIFPLY
+294 QGQDLHWARWLFPLY

-316 IWPLALAGKQWVGAD
+316 IWPLALAGKQWVGAG

-343 ALGFDGMAML
+343 SLGFDGMALL

-383 PVLLRRFWR
+383 PVLLRRFWQ

-463 YLGLFL
+463 YLGLAL
-469 GVSLWFVTLLVESG
+469 GVSLWFATLLAESG
-483 LLAGSPLAE
+483 LLAGSPLAA

-497 DWPAFRELS
+497 DWPAFRDLS

-515 LLFNLLGYVAG
+515 LLLNLIGYVAG
-526 SLLSRPAVSERLQAA
+526 SLLSQAAVSERLQAA

-546 PSRDTAALYQARVS
+546 PSRDTTALYQARVS

-661 IGQGISVVDRE
+661 MGQGISVVDRE
-672 LRLVAWNRRYIE
+672 LKLVAWNRRYIE

-692 IQAGRPIE
+692 IQVGRPIE

-706 AQQGLCGPG
+706 AEQGLCGPG
-715 DIEEHVARR
+715 DVEAHVARR
-724 VAFMKRGSAHISA
+724 VAFMQRGSQHISA

-790 RELSELNRQLLLVNQ
+790 HELSELNRQLLLVNQ

-811 QSKSRFLAAVSHDLT
+811 HSKSRFLAAVSHDLT

-840 EMLPDAG
+840 EMLPPAD
-847 EQARIARH
+847 EPARIARH

-875 LEAGKFKARKL
+875 LEAGKFKAKKL
-886 DFALRDLLDNLKAE
+886 DFALRDVFDNLKAE

-905 QAGGIH
+905 QAGEIQ
-911 FSVVESKHAVHSDV
+911 FSVVESSLAVYSDV

-952 RRMGKKIRIEVWDN
+952 RRLGDKVRIEVWDN
-966 GPGIPQDKQEAIF
+966 GPGIPADKQEAIF

-986 HSRTAKEQGLGLGL
+986 HSRTAREQGLGLGL
-1000 AIARGISQVL
+1000 AIARGIALVL
-1010 GHQLT
+1010 GHNLT
-1015 LQSWPGKGSVFA
+1015 LRSWPGAGSVFA
-1027 VTLNLATR
+1027 ITLNLATR
-1035 PVVPQQLMVPVV
+1035 PVAMTQVAAPTQ
-1047 RDSQLEGVA
+1047 RDSQLEGIR

-1062 ERDIL
+1062 ESDIL
-1067 TAMSTLLGRWG
+1067 IAMHSLLGRWG
-1078 CEVRCAVD
+1078 CEVVCAQSLAQAED
-1086 LAEAEA
+1086 LIAG
-1092 LVADGFV
+1092 GFL
-1099 PRLVLSDYHLDD
+1099 PQLVLSDYHLDD
-1111 GKTGLEAL
+1111 GKTGLQAL
-1119 AALQQVCGDELG
+1119 HMLRLAHGNDIG

-1141 ELQVQ
+1141 ELQAQ
-1146 IRERGY
+1146 IREHGY

-1170 LLLR
+1170 ILRPAKLDDDHETGNSSEF

>member
-1 MAVASLDW
+1 
-9 RGCIQKLNIYK
+9 
-20 GLSMHQGWLLIGL
+20 MHQGWLLIGL
-33 SLTYLGLLFLIA
+33 SLSYLGLLFLIA

-51 KRRRLKGQPL
+51 KRHRMKGQPL

-134 QRLAMVIALIAI
+134 QRLAMLIALIAI

-166 LMVNSGGISP
+166 LMVNSAGTGHASTISG
-176 TSNTSELAL
+176 NTAELAL
-185 GVTLLL
+185 GVAMLL

-227 IAVGGFALWLILS
+227 ISVGGFALWLILS
-240 KPGEAHEQ
+240 KPSPARSEVAGHFFDAVMA
-248 VTRDFFAQVVAV
+248 VT
-260 SPGNLLELAIYT
+260 PGSLLELTIYT

-316 IWPLALAGKQWVGAD
+316 IWPLALAGKQWVGVD

-343 ALGFDGMAML
+343 ALGFDGVAML

-383 PVLLRRFWR
+383 PVLLRRFWQ

-419 GLYLWLG
+419 LLYLWLG

-463 YLGLFL
+463 YLGLIL
-469 GVSLWFVTLLVESG
+469 GVSLWFVTLLAESG
-483 LLAGSPLAE
+483 LLAGSPLEA

-497 DWPAFRELS
+497 DWPAFRDLS

-546 PSRDTAALYQARVS
+546 PSRDTTALYQARVS

-580 FGRFAGERGGTLA
+580 FGRFAGEHGGTLA

-672 LRLVAWNRRYIE
+672 LKLVAWNRRYIE

-706 AQQGLCGPG
+706 ALQGLCGPG
-715 DIEEHVARR
+715 DIEDHVARR

-840 EMLPDAG
+840 EMLPA
-847 EQARIARH
+847 EEEPARIARH

-860 GATEDLITDLLDISR
+860 GATEDLISDLLDISR
-875 LEAGKFKARKL
+875 LEAGKFKAKKL
-886 DFALRDLLDNLKAE
+886 DFALHDLFDNLKAE

-905 QAGGIH
+905 QAGGSTSRWWRASWRCTAMCACCGGCCKTSLPTR
-911 FSVVESKHAVHSDV
+911 FATTRAVGCCLAVAGWGARSAS
-925 RLLRRVLQNFLT
+925 RCGIT
-937 NAFRY
+937 APAFRKTSRRRSSTSSPASITPAP
-942 NPGGRVLLGC
+942 PGSRGWVWGSPLPAASRWCWAISSHCRAGR
-952 RRMGKKIRIEVWDN
+952 
-966 GPGIPQDKQEAIF
+966 
-979 DEFSRLD
+979 
-986 HSRTAKEQGLGLGL
+986 
-1000 AIARGISQVL
+1000 ARGRS
-1010 GHQLT
+1010 
-1015 LQSWPGKGSVFA
+1015 
-1027 VTLNLATR
+1027 
-1035 PVVPQQLMVPVV
+1035 
-1047 RDSQLEGVA
+1047 
-1056 VLCIDN
+1056 
-1062 ERDIL
+1062 
-1067 TAMSTLLGRWG
+1067 
-1078 CEVRCAVD
+1078 
-1086 LAEAEA
+1086 
-1092 LVADGFV
+1092 
-1099 PRLVLSDYHLDD
+1099 
-1111 GKTGLEAL
+1111 
-1119 AALQQVCGDELG
+1119 
-1131 GIIISADRKS
+1131 
-1141 ELQVQ
+1141 
-1146 IRERGY
+1146 
-1152 GYISKPVK
+1152 
-1160 PLKLRALMNS
+1160 LR
-1170 LLLR
+1170 

>member
-1 MAVASLDW
+1 
-9 RGCIQKLNIYK
+9 
-20 GLSMHQGWLLIGL
+20 MHQGWLLIGL
-33 SLTYLGLLFLIA
+33 SLSYLGLLFLIA
-45 FVADKH
+45 YVADKN

-166 LMVNSGGISP
+166 LMANSVSAGP
-176 TSNTSELAL
+176 TGNTAGLAL
-185 GVTLLL
+185 GVALLL

-227 IAVGGFALWLILS
+227 MAVGGFALWLILS
-240 KPGEAHEQ
+240 KPSQARTL
-248 VTRDFFAQVVAV
+248 VASDFLDAVVAV
-260 SPGNLLELAIYT
+260 TPGGLLELAIYT
-272 VLAMCAVICLPRQF
+272 LVAMCAVICLPRQF

-294 QGQDLHWARWIFPLY
+294 QGQDLHWARWLFPLY

-316 IWPLALAGKQWVGAD
+316 IWPLALAGKQWVGAG

-343 ALGFDGMAML
+343 SLGFDGMALL

-383 PVLLRRFWR
+383 PVLLRRFWQ

-463 YLGLFL
+463 YLGLAL
-469 GVSLWFVTLLVESG
+469 GVSLWFATLLAESG
-483 LLAGSPLAE
+483 LLACWPLAA

-497 DWPAFRELS
+497 DWPAFRDLS

-515 LLFNLLGYVAG
+515 LLLNLIGYVAG
-526 SLLSRPAVSERLQAA
+526 SLLSQAAVSERLQAA

-546 PSRDTAALYQARVS
+546 PSRDTTALYQARVS

-661 IGQGISVVDRE
+661 MGQGISVVDRE
-672 LRLVAWNRRYIE
+672 LKLVAWNRRYIE

-692 IQAGRPIE
+692 IQVGRPIE

-706 AQQGLCGPG
+706 AEQGLCGPG
-715 DIEEHVARR
+715 DVEAHVARR
-724 VAFMKRGSAHISA
+724 VAFMQRGSQHISA

-790 RELSELNRQLLLVNQ
+790 HELSELNRQLLLVNQ

-811 QSKSRFLAAVSHDLT
+811 HSKSRFLAAVSHDLT

-840 EMLPDAG
+840 EMLPPAD
-847 EQARIARH
+847 EPARIARH

-875 LEAGKFKARKL
+875 LEAGKFKAKKL
-886 DFALRDLLDNLKAE
+886 DFALRDVFDNLKAE

-905 QAGGIH
+905 QAGGIQ
-911 FSVVESKHAVHSDV
+911 FSVVESGVAVYSDV

-952 RRMGKKIRIEVWDN
+952 RRLGDKVRIEVWDN
-966 GPGIPQDKQEAIF
+966 GPGIPADKQEAIF

-986 HSRTAKEQGLGLGL
+986 HSRTAREQGLGLGL
-1000 AIARGISQVL
+1000 AIARGIALVL
-1010 GHQLT
+1010 GHNLT
-1015 LQSWPGKGSVFA
+1015 LRSWPGAGSVFA
-1027 VTLNLATR
+1027 ITLNLATR
-1035 PVVPQQLMVPVV
+1035 PVATTQVAAPTQ
-1047 RDSQLEGVA
+1047 RDSQLEGIR

-1062 ERDIL
+1062 ESDIL
-1067 TAMSTLLGRWG
+1067 IAMHSLLGRWG
-1078 CEVRCAVD
+1078 CEVICAQSLAQAED
-1086 LAEAEA
+1086 LIAG
-1092 LVADGFV
+1092 GFL
-1099 PRLVLSDYHLDD
+1099 PQLVLSDYHLDD
-1111 GKTGLEAL
+1111 GKTGLQAL
-1119 AALQQVCGDELG
+1119 HMLRLAHGNDIG

-1141 ELQVQ
+1141 ELQAQ
-1146 IRERGY
+1146 IREHGY

-1170 LLLR
+1170 ILRPAKLDDDHETGNSSEF

>member
-1 MAVASLDW
+1 
-9 RGCIQKLNIYK
+9 
-20 GLSMHQGWLLIGL
+20 
-33 SLTYLGLLFLIA
+33 
-45 FVADKH
+45 
-51 KRRRLKGQPL
+51 
-61 LYSLS
+61 
-66 LAVYCTSWTFFGTVG
+66 
-81 QASESPWSPV
+81 
-91 PIYLGPMLVFLFGW
+91 MLVFLFGW

-166 LMVNSGGISP
+166 LMANSVPAGPTGI
-176 TSNTSELAL
+176 TAGLAL
-185 GVTLLL
+185 GVALLL

-227 IAVGGFALWLILS
+227 MAVGGFALWLILS
-240 KPGEAHEQ
+240 KPSQARTL
-248 VTRDFFAQVVAV
+248 VASDFLDAVVAV
-260 SPGNLLELAIYT
+260 TPGSLLELAIYT
-272 VLAMCAVICLPRQF
+272 LVAMCAVICLPRQF

-294 QGQDLHWARWIFPLY
+294 QGQDLHWARWLFPLY

-316 IWPLALAGKQWVGAD
+316 IWPLALAGKQWVGAG

-343 ALGFDGMAML
+343 SLGFDGMALL

-383 PVLLRRFWR
+383 PVLLRRFWQ

-463 YLGLFL
+463 YLGLAL
-469 GVSLWFVTLLVESG
+469 GVSLWFATLLAESG
-483 LLAGSPLAE
+483 LLAGSPLAA

-497 DWPAFRELS
+497 DWPAFRDLS

-515 LLFNLLGYVAG
+515 LLLNLVGYVAG
-526 SLLSRPAVSERLQAA
+526 SLLSQAAVSERLQAA

-546 PSRDTAALYQARVS
+546 PSRDTTALYQARVS

-661 IGQGISVVDRE
+661 MGQGISVVDRE
-672 LRLVAWNRRYIE
+672 LKLVAWNRRYIE

-692 IQAGRPIE
+692 IQVGRPIE

-706 AQQGLCGPG
+706 AEQGLCGPG
-715 DIEEHVARR
+715 DVEAHVARR
-724 VAFMKRGSAHISA
+724 VAFMQRGSQHISA

-790 RELSELNRQLLLVNQ
+790 HELSELNRQLLLVNQ

-811 QSKSRFLAAVSHDLT
+811 PSKSRFLAAVSHDLT

-840 EMLPDAG
+840 EMLPPAD
-847 EQARIARH
+847 EPARIARH

-875 LEAGKFKARKL
+875 LEAGKFKAKKL
-886 DFALRDLLDNLKAE
+886 DFALRDVFDNLKAE

-905 QAGGIH
+905 QAGGIQ
-911 FSVVESKHAVHSDV
+911 FSVVESGVAVYSDV

-952 RRMGKKIRIEVWDN
+952 RRLGDKVRIEVWDN
-966 GPGIPQDKQEAIF
+966 GPGIPADKQEAIF

-986 HSRTAKEQGLGLGL
+986 HSRTAREQGLGLGL
-1000 AIARGISQVL
+1000 AIARGIALVL
-1010 GHQLT
+1010 GHNLT
-1015 LQSWPGKGSVFA
+1015 LRSWPGAGSVFA
-1027 VTLNLATR
+1027 ITLNLATR
-1035 PVVPQQLMVPVV
+1035 PVATTQVAAPTQ
-1047 RDSQLEGVA
+1047 RDSQLEGIR

-1062 ERDIL
+1062 ESDIL
-1067 TAMSTLLGRWG
+1067 IAMHSLLGRWG
-1078 CEVRCAVD
+1078 CEVVCAQSLAQAED
-1086 LAEAEA
+1086 LIAG
-1092 LVADGFV
+1092 GFL
-1099 PRLVLSDYHLDD
+1099 PQLVLSDYHLDD
-1111 GKTGLEAL
+1111 GKTGLQAL
-1119 AALQQVCGDELG
+1119 HMLRLAHGNDIG

-1141 ELQVQ
+1141 ELQAQ
-1146 IRERGY
+1146 IREHGY

-1170 LLLR
+1170 ILRPAKLDDDHETGNSSEF

>member
-1 MAVASLDW
+1 
-9 RGCIQKLNIYK
+9 
-20 GLSMHQGWLLIGL
+20 MHQGWLLIGL
-33 SLTYLGLLFLIA
+33 SLSYLGLLFLIA
-45 FVADKH
+45 YVADKN

-166 LMVNSGGISP
+166 LMANSVPAGP
-176 TSNTSELAL
+176 TGNTAGLAL
-185 GVTLLL
+185 GVALLL

-227 IAVGGFALWLILS
+227 MAVGGFALWLILS
-240 KPGEAHEQ
+240 KPSQARTL
-248 VTRDFFAQVVAV
+248 VASDFLDAVVAV
-260 SPGNLLELAIYT
+260 TPGSLLELAIYT
-272 VLAMCAVICLPRQF
+272 LVAMCAVICLPRQF

-294 QGQDLHWARWIFPLY
+294 QGQDLHWARWLFPLY

-316 IWPLALAGKQWVGAD
+316 IWPLALAGKQWVGAG

-343 ALGFDGMAML
+343 SLGFDGMALL

-383 PVLLRRFWR
+383 PVLLRRFWQ

-463 YLGLFL
+463 YLGLTL
-469 GVSLWFVTLLVESG
+469 GVSLWFATLLAESG
-483 LLAGSPLAE
+483 LLAGSPLAAR
-492 LLAPP
+492 LAPP
-497 DWPAFRELS
+497 DWPAFRDLS

-515 LLFNLLGYVAG
+515 LLLNLVGYVAG
-526 SLLSRPAVSERLQAA
+526 SLLSQAAVSERLQAA

-546 PSRDTAALYQARVS
+546 PSRDTTALYQARVS

-661 IGQGISVVDRE
+661 MGQGISVVDRE
-672 LRLVAWNRRYIE
+672 LKLVAWNRRYIE

-692 IQAGRPIE
+692 IQVGRPIE

-706 AQQGLCGPG
+706 AEQGLCGPG
-715 DIEEHVARR
+715 DVEAHVARR
-724 VAFMKRGSAHISA
+724 VAFMQRGSQHISA

-790 RELSELNRQLLLVNQ
+790 HELSELNRQLLLVNQ

-811 QSKSRFLAAVSHDLT
+811 HSKSRFLAAVSHDLT

-840 EMLPDAG
+840 EMLPPAD
-847 EQARIARH
+847 EPARIARH

-875 LEAGKFKARKL
+875 LEAGKFKAKKL
-886 DFALRDLLDNLKAE
+886 DFALRDVFDNLKAE

-905 QAGGIH
+905 QAGGIQ
-911 FSVVESKHAVHSDV
+911 FSVVESGVAVYSDV

-952 RRMGKKIRIEVWDN
+952 RRLGDKVRIEVWDN
-966 GPGIPQDKQEAIF
+966 GPGIPADKQEAIF

-986 HSRTAKEQGLGLGL
+986 HSRTAREQGLGLGL
-1000 AIARGISQVL
+1000 AIARGIALVL
-1010 GHQLT
+1010 GHNLT
-1015 LQSWPGKGSVFA
+1015 LRSWPGAGSVFA
-1027 VTLNLATR
+1027 ITLNLATR
-1035 PVVPQQLMVPVV
+1035 PVATTQVAAPTQ
-1047 RDSQLEGVA
+1047 RDSQLEGIR

-1062 ERDIL
+1062 ESDIL
-1067 TAMSTLLGRWG
+1067 IAMHSLLGRWG
-1078 CEVRCAVD
+1078 CEVVCAQSLAQAED
-1086 LAEAEA
+1086 LIAG
-1092 LVADGFV
+1092 GFL
-1099 PRLVLSDYHLDD
+1099 PQLVLSDYHLDD
-1111 GKTGLEAL
+1111 GKTGLQAL
-1119 AALQQVCGDELG
+1119 HMLRLAHGNDIG

-1141 ELQVQ
+1141 ELQAQ
-1146 IRERGY
+1146 IREHGY

-1170 LLLR
+1170 ILRPAKLDDDHETGNSSEF

>member
-1 MAVASLDW
+1 
-9 RGCIQKLNIYK
+9 
-20 GLSMHQGWLLIGL
+20 MHQGWLLIGL

-51 KRRRLKGQPL
+51 KRHRLKGQPL

-260 SPGNLLELAIYT
+260 SSGNLLELAIYT

-463 YLGLFL
+463 YLGLSL

-715 DIEEHVARR
+715 DIEDHVARR

-875 LEAGKFKARKL
+875 LEAGKFKAKKL

-952 RRMGKKIRIEVWDN
+952 RRMGEKIRIEVWDN

-1015 LQSWPGKGSVFA
+1015 LQSLPGKGSVFA

-1035 PVVPQQLMVPVV
+1035 PVTAHQLAAPVV

-1086 LAEAEA
+1086 LAEAEV
-1092 LVADGFV
+1092 LVTDGFV

-1119 AALQQVCGDELG
+1119 AALQRVCGDELG

-1141 ELQVQ
+1141 ELQAQ

>member
-1 MAVASLDW
+1 
-9 RGCIQKLNIYK
+9 
-20 GLSMHQGWLLIGL
+20 MHQGWLLIGL
-33 SLTYLGLLFLIA
+33 SLAYLGLLFLIA
-45 FVADKH
+45 YVADKN

-134 QRLAMVIALIAI
+134 QRLAMVITLIAI

-166 LMVNSGGISP
+166 LMANSVSAGP
-176 TSNTSELAL
+176 TGNTAGLAL
-185 GVTLLL
+185 GVALLL

-196 LFGTRH
+196 LFGTRN

-227 IAVGGFALWLILS
+227 VTVGGFALWLILS
-240 KPGEAHEQ
+240 KPSQARTL
-248 VTRDFFAQVVAV
+248 VASDFLDAVVAV
-260 SPGNLLELAIYT
+260 TPGGLLELAIYT
-272 VLAMCAVICLPRQF
+272 LVAMCAVICLPRQF

-294 QGQDLHWARWIFPLY
+294 QGQDLHWARWLFPLY

-316 IWPLALAGKQWVGAD
+316 IWPLALAGKQWVGAG

-343 ALGFDGMAML
+343 SLGFDGMAML

-383 PVLLRRFWR
+383 PVLLRRFWQ

-463 YLGLFL
+463 YLGLAL
-469 GVSLWFVTLLVESG
+469 GVSLWFATLLAESG
-483 LLAGSPLAE
+483 LLAGSPLEA

-497 DWPAFRELS
+497 DWPAVRDLS

-515 LLFNLLGYVAG
+515 LLLNLLGYVAG
-526 SLLSRPAVSERLQAA
+526 SLLSRAAVSERLQAA

-546 PSRDTAALYQARVS
+546 PSRDTTALYQARVS

-661 IGQGISVVDRE
+661 MGQGISVVDRE
-672 LRLVAWNRRYIE
+672 LKLVAWNRRYIE

-692 IQAGRPIE
+692 IQMGRSIE

-706 AQQGLCGPG
+706 AEQGLCGPG
-715 DIEEHVARR
+715 DIEAHVARR
-724 VAFMKRGSAHISA
+724 VAFMLRGSPHISA

-790 RELSELNRQLLLVNQ
+790 HELSELNRQLLLVNQ

-811 QSKSRFLAAVSHDLT
+811 HSKSRFLAAVSHDLT

-840 EMLPDAG
+840 EMLPPRD
-847 EQARIARH
+847 ETARIARH

-875 LEAGKFKARKL
+875 LEAGKFKAKKL
-886 DFALRDLLDNLKAE
+886 DFALHDVFDNLKAE

-905 QAGGIH
+905 QAGGIQ
-911 FSVVESKHAVHSDV
+911 FSVVESKLAVYSDV

-952 RRMGKKIRIEVWDN
+952 RRLGDKVRIEVWDN
-966 GPGIPQDKQEAIF
+966 GPGIPADKQEAIF

-1000 AIARGISQVL
+1000 AIARGIALVL
-1010 GHQLT
+1010 GHNLT
-1015 LQSWPGKGSVFA
+1015 LRSWPGAGSVFA
-1027 VTLNLATR
+1027 ITLNLATR
-1035 PVVPQQLMVPVV
+1035 PVATTQVAAPAL
-1047 RDSQLEGVA
+1047 RDSQLEGVR

-1062 ERDIL
+1062 ESDIL
-1067 TAMSTLLGRWG
+1067 IAMHSLLGRWG
-1078 CEVRCAVD
+1078 CEVVCAQSQAQAED
-1086 LAEAEA
+1086 LIAG
-1092 LVADGFV
+1092 GFL
-1099 PRLVLSDYHLDD
+1099 PQLVLSDYHLDD
-1111 GKTGLEAL
+1111 GKTGLQAL
-1119 AALQQVCGDELG
+1119 HMLRLAHGNDIG

-1141 ELQVQ
+1141 ELQAQ
-1146 IRERGY
+1146 IREHGY

-1170 LLLR
+1170 ILQPAKLDDDHETSNSSDF

>member
-1 MAVASLDW
+1 
-9 RGCIQKLNIYK
+9 
-20 GLSMHQGWLLIGL
+20 MHQGWLLIGL

-51 KRRRLKGQPL
+51 KRHRLKGQPL

-134 QRLAMVIALIAI
+134 QRLAMVISLIAI

-240 KPGEAHEQ
+240 TPGEAHEQ

-463 YLGLFL
+463 YLGLSL

-692 IQAGRPIE
+692 IQAGRSIE
-700 EIIRYN
+700 DIIRYN

-715 DIEEHVARR
+715 DIEDHVARR

-790 RELSELNRQLLLVNQ
+790 HELSALNRQLLLVNQ

-811 QSKSRFLAAVSHDLT
+811 HSKSRFLAAVSHDLT

-840 EMLPDAG
+840 EMLPAAG

-875 LEAGKFKARKL
+875 LEAGKFKAKKL
-886 DFALRDLLDNLKAE
+886 DFALRDLFDNLKAE

-925 RLLRRVLQNFLT
+925 RMLRRVLQNFLT

-952 RRMGKKIRIEVWDN
+952 RRIGEKIRIEVWDN

-1035 PVVPQQLMVPVV
+1035 PVTAHQLAAPVV

-1056 VLCIDN
+1056 VLCVDN

-1099 PRLVLSDYHLDD
+1099 PRLALSDYHLDD

-1119 AALQQVCGDELG
+1119 AALQRVCGDELG

-1141 ELQVQ
+1141 ELQAQ

>member
-1 MAVASLDW
+1 
-9 RGCIQKLNIYK
+9 
-20 GLSMHQGWLLIGL
+20 MHQGWLLIGL
-33 SLTYLGLLFLIA
+33 SLSYLGLLFLIA
-45 FVADKH
+45 YVADKN

-166 LMVNSGGISP
+166 LMANSVPAGP
-176 TSNTSELAL
+176 TGNTAGLAL
-185 GVTLLL
+185 GVALLL

-227 IAVGGFALWLILS
+227 MAVGGFALWLILS
-240 KPGEAHEQ
+240 KPSQARTL
-248 VTRDFFAQVVAV
+248 VASDFLDAVVAV
-260 SPGNLLELAIYT
+260 TPGSLLELAIYT
-272 VLAMCAVICLPRQF
+272 LVAMCAVICLPRQF

-294 QGQDLHWARWIFPLY
+294 QGQDLHWARWLFPLY

-316 IWPLALAGKQWVGAD
+316 IWPLALAGKQWVGAG

-343 ALGFDGMAML
+343 SLGFDGMALL

-383 PVLLRRFWR
+383 PVLLRRFWQ

-463 YLGLFL
+463 YLGLAL
-469 GVSLWFVTLLVESG
+469 GVSLWFATLLAESG
-483 LLAGSPLAE
+483 LLAGSPLAA

-497 DWPAFRELS
+497 DWPAFRDLS

-515 LLFNLLGYVAG
+515 LLLNLIGYVAG
-526 SLLSRPAVSERLQAA
+526 SLLSQAAVSERLQAA

-546 PSRDTAALYQARVS
+546 PSRDTTALYQARVS

-661 IGQGISVVDRE
+661 MGQGISVVDRE
-672 LRLVAWNRRYIE
+672 LKLVAWNRRYIE

-692 IQAGRPIE
+692 IQVGRPIE

-706 AQQGLCGPG
+706 AEQGLCGPG
-715 DIEEHVARR
+715 DVEAHVARR
-724 VAFMKRGSAHISA
+724 VAFMQRGSQHISA

-790 RELSELNRQLLLVNQ
+790 HELSELNRQLLLVNQ

-811 QSKSRFLAAVSHDLT
+811 HSKSRFLAAVSHDLT

-840 EMLPDAG
+840 EMLPPAN
-847 EQARIARH
+847 EPARIARH

-875 LEAGKFKARKL
+875 LEAGKFKAKKL
-886 DFALRDLLDNLKAE
+886 DFALRDVFDNLKAE

-905 QAGGIH
+905 QAGGIQ
-911 FSVVESKHAVHSDV
+911 FSVVESGVAVYSDV

-952 RRMGKKIRIEVWDN
+952 RRLGDRVRIEVWDN
-966 GPGIPQDKQEAIF
+966 GPGIPADKQEAIF

-986 HSRTAKEQGLGLGL
+986 HSRTAREQGLGLGL
-1000 AIARGISQVL
+1000 AIARGIALVL
-1010 GHQLT
+1010 GHNLT
-1015 LQSWPGKGSVFA
+1015 LRSWPGAGSVFA
-1027 VTLNLATR
+1027 ITLNLATR
-1035 PVVPQQLMVPVV
+1035 PVATMQVAAPTQ
-1047 RDSQLEGVA
+1047 RDSQLEGIR

-1062 ERDIL
+1062 ESDIL
-1067 TAMSTLLGRWG
+1067 IAMHSLLGRWG
-1078 CEVRCAVD
+1078 CEVVCAQSLAQAED
-1086 LAEAEA
+1086 LIAG
-1092 LVADGFV
+1092 GFL
-1099 PRLVLSDYHLDD
+1099 PQLVLSDYHLDD
-1111 GKTGLEAL
+1111 GKTGLQAL
-1119 AALQQVCGDELG
+1119 HMLRLAHGNDIG

-1141 ELQVQ
+1141 ELQAQ
-1146 IRERGY
+1146 IREHGY

-1170 LLLR
+1170 ILRPAKLDDDHETGNSSEF

>member
-1 MAVASLDW
+1 
-9 RGCIQKLNIYK
+9 
-20 GLSMHQGWLLIGL
+20 MHQGWLLIGL
-33 SLTYLGLLFLIA
+33 SLAYLGLLFLIA
-45 FVADKH
+45 YVADKS

-134 QRLAMVIALIAI
+134 QRLAMVISLIAV

-166 LMVNSGGISP
+166 LMANSVPAGP
-176 TSNTSELAL
+176 TGNTAELAL
-185 GVTLLL
+185 GVALLL

-196 LFGTRH
+196 LFGTRN

-227 IAVGGFALWLILS
+227 MAVGCFALWLIIARPS
-240 KPGEAHEQ
+240 EARTL
-248 VTRDFFAQVVAV
+248 VATDFLDAVVAV
-260 SPGNLLELAIYT
+260 SPGSLLELAIYT
-272 VLAMCAVICLPRQF
+272 LVAMCAVICLPRQF

-294 QGQDLHWARWIFPLY
+294 QGQDLHWARWLFPLY
-309 LFVMGLF
+309 LFLMGLF
-316 IWPLALAGKQWVGAD
+316 IWPLALAGKQWVGAE

-343 ALGFDGMAML
+343 SLGFDGMAML

-383 PVLLRRFWR
+383 PVLLRRFWQ
-392 QGRDERLVRLL
+392 QGRDERLMRLL

-419 GLYLWLG
+419 VLYLWLG

-463 YLGLFL
+463 YLGLAL
-469 GVSLWFVTLLVESG
+469 GVSLWFLTLLAESG
-483 LLAGSPLAE
+483 LLAGSPLEA

-515 LLFNLLGYVAG
+515 LLLNLLGYVAG
-526 SLLSRPAVSERLQAA
+526 SLLSRAAVSERLQAA

-546 PSRDTAALYQARVS
+546 PSRDTTALYQARVS

-580 FGRFAGERGGTLA
+580 FGRFAGEHGGTLA

-599 AELIAHTERLLA
+599 ADLIAHTERLLA

-661 IGQGISVVDRE
+661 MGQGISVVDRE
-672 LRLVAWNRRYIE
+672 LKLVAWNRRYIE
-684 LFHYPPGL
+684 LFHYPHGL
-692 IQAGRPIE
+692 IQVGRSIE

-706 AQQGLCGPG
+706 AEQGLCGPG
-715 DIEEHVARR
+715 DIEAQVARR
-724 VAFMKRGSAHISA
+724 VAFMKRGSPHVSA

-765 TPFRDAERVLREAN
+765 TPFRAAERVLREAN

-790 RELSELNRQLLLVNQ
+790 HELSELNRQLLLVNQ

-811 QSKSRFLAAVSHDLT
+811 HSKSRFLAAVSHDLT

-840 EMLPDAG
+840 EMLPQGGGQG
-847 EQARIARH
+847 EEQRAEQVRIARH

-886 DFALRDLLDNLKAE
+886 DFALSDVLGNLKAE

-905 QAGGIH
+905 QAGEIQ
-911 FSVVESKHAVHSDV
+911 FSVVESRLAVYSDV

-952 RRMGKKIRIEVWDN
+952 RRLGDKVRIEVWDN
-966 GPGIPQDKQEAIF
+966 GPGIPLDKQEAIF

-986 HSRTAKEQGLGLGL
+986 HSRTAREQGLGLGL

-1010 GHQLT
+1010 GHQLS
-1015 LQSWPGKGSVFA
+1015 LRSWPGAGSVFA
-1027 VTLNLATR
+1027 ITLNLATR
-1035 PVVPQQLMVPVV
+1035 PVMPSPVVAPAV
-1047 RDSQLEGVA
+1047 RDSQLEGVRI
-1056 VLCIDN
+1056 LCIDN
-1062 ERDIL
+1062 EEEIL
-1067 TAMSTLLGRWG
+1067 IAMASLLGRWG
-1078 CEVRCAVD
+1078 CEVRCAQS
-1086 LAEAEA
+1086 LEQAEEIIGA
-1092 LVADGFV
+1092 GFL
-1099 PRLVLSDYHLDD
+1099 PRLMLSDYHLDD
-1111 GKTGLEAL
+1111 GKTGLQAL
-1119 AALQQVCGDELG
+1119 HMIRLAHGNGIG

-1141 ELQVQ
+1141 DLQTQ
-1146 IRERGY
+1146 IREHGFGY
-1152 GYISKPVK
+1152 VSKPVK

-1170 LLLR
+1170 LLLPIE

>member
-1 MAVASLDW
+1 
-9 RGCIQKLNIYK
+9 
-20 GLSMHQGWLLIGL
+20 MHQGWLLIGL

-51 KRRRLKGQPL
+51 KRHRLKGQPL

-134 QRLAMVIALIAI
+134 QRLAMVISLIAI

-463 YLGLFL
+463 YLGLSL

-715 DIEEHVARR
+715 DIEDHVARR

-875 LEAGKFKARKL
+875 LEAGKFKAKKL

-952 RRMGKKIRIEVWDN
+952 RRMGEKIRIEVWDN

-1035 PVVPQQLMVPVV
+1035 PVTAHQLAAPVV

-1119 AALQQVCGDELG
+1119 AALQRVCGDELG

>member
-1 MAVASLDW
+1 
-9 RGCIQKLNIYK
+9 
-20 GLSMHQGWLLIGL
+20 MHQGWLLIGL
-33 SLTYLGLLFLIA
+33 SLSYLGLLFLIA
-45 FVADKH
+45 YVADKN

-166 LMVNSGGISP
+166 LMANSVPAGP
-176 TSNTSELAL
+176 TGNTAGLAL
-185 GVTLLL
+185 GVALLL

-227 IAVGGFALWLILS
+227 MAVGGFALWLILS
-240 KPGEAHEQ
+240 KPSQARTL
-248 VTRDFFAQVVAV
+248 VASDFLDAVVAV
-260 SPGNLLELAIYT
+260 TPGSLLELAIYT
-272 VLAMCAVICLPRQF
+272 LVAMCAVICLPRQF

-294 QGQDLHWARWIFPLY
+294 QGQDLHWARWLFPLY

-316 IWPLALAGKQWVGAD
+316 IWPLALAGKQWVGAG

-343 ALGFDGMAML
+343 SLGFDGMALL

-383 PVLLRRFWR
+383 PVLLRRFWQ

-463 YLGLFL
+463 YLGLAL
-469 GVSLWFVTLLVESG
+469 GVSLWFATLLAESG
-483 LLAGSPLAE
+483 LLAGSPLAA

-497 DWPAFRELS
+497 DWPAFRDLS

-515 LLFNLLGYVAG
+515 LLLNLIGYVAG
-526 SLLSRPAVSERLQAA
+526 SLLSQAAVSERLQAA

-546 PSRDTAALYQARVS
+546 PSRDTTALYQARVS

-661 IGQGISVVDRE
+661 MGQGISVVDRE
-672 LRLVAWNRRYIE
+672 LKLVAWNRRYIE

-692 IQAGRPIE
+692 IQVGRPIE

-706 AQQGLCGPG
+706 AEQGLCGPG
-715 DIEEHVARR
+715 DVEAHVARR
-724 VAFMKRGSAHISA
+724 VAFMQRGSQHISA

-790 RELSELNRQLLLVNQ
+790 HELSELNRQLLLVNQ

-811 QSKSRFLAAVSHDLT
+811 HSKSRFLAAVSHDLT

-840 EMLPDAG
+840 EMLPPAD
-847 EQARIARH
+847 EPARIARH

-875 LEAGKFKARKL
+875 LEAGKFKAKKL
-886 DFALRDLLDNLKAE
+886 DFALRDVFDNLKAE

-905 QAGGIH
+905 KAGGIQ
-911 FSVVESKHAVHSDV
+911 FSVVESGVAVYSDV

-952 RRMGKKIRIEVWDN
+952 RRLGDKVRIEVWDN
-966 GPGIPQDKQEAIF
+966 GPGIPADKQEAIF

-986 HSRTAKEQGLGLGL
+986 HSRTAREQGLGLGL
-1000 AIARGISQVL
+1000 AIARGIALVL
-1010 GHQLT
+1010 GHNLT
-1015 LQSWPGKGSVFA
+1015 LRSWPGAGSVFA
-1027 VTLNLATR
+1027 ITLNLATR
-1035 PVVPQQLMVPVV
+1035 PVATTQVAAPTQ
-1047 RDSQLEGVA
+1047 RDSQLEGIR

-1062 ERDIL
+1062 ESDIL
-1067 TAMSTLLGRWG
+1067 IAMHSLLGRWG
-1078 CEVRCAVD
+1078 CEVVCAQSLAQAED
-1086 LAEAEA
+1086 LIAG
-1092 LVADGFV
+1092 GFL
-1099 PRLVLSDYHLDD
+1099 PQLVLSDYHLDD
-1111 GKTGLEAL
+1111 GKTGLQAL
-1119 AALQQVCGDELG
+1119 HMLRLAHGNDIG

-1141 ELQVQ
+1141 ELQAQ
-1146 IRERGY
+1146 IREHGY

-1170 LLLR
+1170 ILRPAKLDDDHETGNSSDF

>member
-1 MAVASLDW
+1 
-9 RGCIQKLNIYK
+9 
-20 GLSMHQGWLLIGL
+20 MHQGWLLIGL
-33 SLTYLGLLFLIA
+33 SLAYLGLLFLIA
-45 FVADKH
+45 YVADKN

-166 LMVNSGGISP
+166 LMANSVSAGP
-176 TSNTSELAL
+176 TGNTAGLAL
-185 GVTLLL
+185 GVALLL

-196 LFGTRH
+196 LFGTRN

-227 IAVGGFALWLILS
+227 VTVGGFALWLILS
-240 KPGEAHEQ
+240 KPSQARTL
-248 VTRDFFAQVVAV
+248 VASDFLDAVVAV
-260 SPGNLLELAIYT
+260 TPGGLLELAIYT
-272 VLAMCAVICLPRQF
+272 LVAMCAVICLPRQF

-294 QGQDLHWARWIFPLY
+294 QGQDLHWARWLFPLY

-316 IWPLALAGKQWVGAD
+316 IWPLALAGKQWVGAG

-343 ALGFDGMAML
+343 SLGFDGMAML

-383 PVLLRRFWR
+383 PVLLRRFWQ

-463 YLGLFL
+463 YLGLAL
-469 GVSLWFVTLLVESG
+469 GVSLWFVTLLAESG
-483 LLAGSPLAE
+483 LLAGSQLEA

-497 DWPAFRELS
+497 DWPAFRDLS

-515 LLFNLLGYVAG
+515 LLLNLLGYVAG
-526 SLLSRPAVSERLQAA
+526 SLLSRAAVSERLQAA

-546 PSRDTAALYQARVS
+546 PSRDTTALYQARVS

-661 IGQGISVVDRE
+661 MGQGISVVDRE
-672 LRLVAWNRRYIE
+672 LKLVAWNRRYIE

-692 IQAGRPIE
+692 IQMGRSIE

-706 AQQGLCGPG
+706 AEQGLCGPG
-715 DIEEHVARR
+715 DIEAHVARR
-724 VAFMKRGSAHISA
+724 VAFMLRGSPHISA

-790 RELSELNRQLLLVNQ
+790 HELSELNRQLLLVNQ

-811 QSKSRFLAAVSHDLT
+811 HSKSRFLAAVSHDLT

-840 EMLPDAG
+840 EMLPPRD
-847 EQARIARH
+847 ETARIARH

-875 LEAGKFKARKL
+875 LEAGKFKAKKL
-886 DFALRDLLDNLKAE
+886 DFALHDVFDNLKAE

-905 QAGGIH
+905 QAGGIQ
-911 FSVVESKHAVHSDV
+911 FSVVESKLAVYSDV

-952 RRMGKKIRIEVWDN
+952 RRLGDKVRIEVWDN
-966 GPGIPQDKQEAIF
+966 GPGIPADKQEAIF

-1000 AIARGISQVL
+1000 AIARGIALVL
-1010 GHQLT
+1010 GHNLT
-1015 LQSWPGKGSVFA
+1015 LRSWPGAGSVFA
-1027 VTLNLATR
+1027 ITLNLATR
-1035 PVVPQQLMVPVV
+1035 PVATTQVAAPAL
-1047 RDSQLEGVA
+1047 RDSQLEGIR

-1062 ERDIL
+1062 ESDIL
-1067 TAMSTLLGRWG
+1067 IAMHSLLGRWG
-1078 CEVRCAVD
+1078 CEVVCAQSLVQAED
-1086 LAEAEA
+1086 LIAG
-1092 LVADGFV
+1092 GFL
-1099 PRLVLSDYHLDD
+1099 PQLVLSDYHLDD
-1111 GKTGLEAL
+1111 GKTGLQAL
-1119 AALQQVCGDELG
+1119 HMLRLAHGNDIG

-1141 ELQVQ
+1141 ELQAQ
-1146 IRERGY
+1146 IREHGY

-1170 LLLR
+1170 ILRPAKLDDDHETSNSSDF

>member
-1 MAVASLDW
+1 
-9 RGCIQKLNIYK
+9 
-20 GLSMHQGWLLIGL
+20 MHQGWLLIGL

-51 KRRRLKGQPL
+51 KRHRLKGQPL

-134 QRLAMVIALIAI
+134 QRLAMVISLIAI

-463 YLGLFL
+463 YLGLSL

-650 NRGLLQGAIEH
+650 NRSLLQGAIEH

-692 IQAGRPIE
+692 IQAGRSIE

-715 DIEEHVARR
+715 DIEDHVARR

-790 RELSELNRQLLLVNQ
+790 HELSELNRQLLLVNQ

-811 QSKSRFLAAVSHDLT
+811 HSKSRFLAAVSHDLT

-840 EMLPDAG
+840 EMLPAAG

-875 LEAGKFKARKL
+875 LEAGKFKAKKL
-886 DFALRDLLDNLKAE
+886 DFALRDLFDNLKAE

-952 RRMGKKIRIEVWDN
+952 RRMGEKIRIEVWDN

-1015 LQSWPGKGSVFA
+1015 LQSWSGKGSVFA

-1035 PVVPQQLMVPVV
+1035 PVTAHQLAAPVA

-1086 LAEAEA
+1086 LTEAEA
-1092 LVADGFV
+1092 LVAEGFV

-1119 AALQQVCGDELG
+1119 SVLQRVCGDELG

-1141 ELQVQ
+1141 ELQAQ
-1146 IRERGY
+1146 IREGGY

>member
-1 MAVASLDW
+1 
-9 RGCIQKLNIYK
+9 
-20 GLSMHQGWLLIGL
+20 MHQGWLLIGL
-33 SLTYLGLLFLIA
+33 SLAYLGLLFLIA
-45 FVADKH
+45 YVADKS

-134 QRLAMVIALIAI
+134 QRLAMVISLIAV

-166 LMVNSGGISP
+166 LMANSVPAGP
-176 TSNTSELAL
+176 TGNTAELAL
-185 GVTLLL
+185 GVALLL

-196 LFGTRH
+196 LFGTRN

-227 IAVGGFALWLILS
+227 MAVGGFALWLIIARPS
-240 KPGEAHEQ
+240 EARTL
-248 VTRDFFAQVVAV
+248 VAGDFLDAVVAV
-260 SPGNLLELAIYT
+260 SPGSLLELAIYT
-272 VLAMCAVICLPRQF
+272 LVAMCAVICLPRQF

-294 QGQDLHWARWIFPLY
+294 QGQDLHWARWLFPLY
-309 LFVMGLF
+309 LFLMGLF

-343 ALGFDGMAML
+343 SLGFDGMAML

-383 PVLLRRFWR
+383 PVLLRRFWQ
-392 QGRDERLVRLL
+392 QGRDERLMRLL

-419 GLYLWLG
+419 VLYLWLG

-463 YLGLFL
+463 YLGLAL
-469 GVSLWFVTLLVESG
+469 GVSLWFVTLLAESG
-483 LLAGSPLAE
+483 LLAGSPLEA

-515 LLFNLLGYVAG
+515 LLLNLLGYVAG
-526 SLLSRPAVSERLQAA
+526 SLLSRAAVSERLQAA

-546 PSRDTAALYQARVS
+546 PSRDTTALYQARVS

-599 AELIAHTERLLA
+599 ADLIAHTERLLA

-661 IGQGISVVDRE
+661 MGQGISVVDRE
-672 LRLVAWNRRYIE
+672 LKLVAWNRRYIE
-684 LFHYPPGL
+684 LFHYPHGL
-692 IQAGRPIE
+692 IQVGRSIE

-706 AQQGLCGPG
+706 AGQGLCGPG
-715 DIEEHVARR
+715 EIEAQVARR
-724 VAFMKRGSAHISA
+724 VAFMKRGSPHVSA

-765 TPFRDAERVLREAN
+765 TPFRAAERVLREAN

-790 RELSELNRQLLLVNQ
+790 HELSELNRQLLLVNQ

-811 QSKSRFLAAVSHDLT
+811 HSKSRFLAAVSHDLT

-840 EMLPDAG
+840 EMLPQGG
-847 EQARIARH
+847 EQAAEQIRIARH

-875 LEAGKFKARKL
+875 LEAGKFKAKKL
-886 DFALRDLLDNLKAE
+886 DFALSDVLGNLKAE

-905 QAGGIH
+905 QAGEIQ
-911 FSVVESKHAVHSDV
+911 FSVVESRLAVYSDV

-952 RRMGKKIRIEVWDN
+952 RRQGDKVRIEVWDN
-966 GPGIPQDKQEAIF
+966 GPGIPLDKQEAIF

-986 HSRTAKEQGLGLGL
+986 HSRTAREQGLGLGL

-1010 GHQLT
+1010 GHQLS
-1015 LQSWPGKGSVFA
+1015 LRSWPGAGSVFSI
-1027 VTLNLATR
+1027 TLNLATR
-1035 PVVPQQLMVPVV
+1035 PVTPSQLAAPVV
-1047 RDSQLEGVA
+1047 RDSQLEGIR

-1062 ERDIL
+1062 EEEIL
-1067 TAMSTLLGRWG
+1067 IAMASLLGRWG
-1078 CEVRCAVD
+1078 CEVRCAQS
-1086 LAEAEA
+1086 LEQAEEIIGA
-1092 LVADGFV
+1092 GFL

-1111 GKTGLEAL
+1111 GKTGLQAL
-1119 AALQQVCGDELG
+1119 HMIRLAHGNDIG

-1141 ELQVQ
+1141 ELQTQ
-1146 IRERGY
+1146 IREHGFGY
-1152 GYISKPVK
+1152 VSKPVK

-1170 LLLR
+1170 LLLPIQ

>member
-1 MAVASLDW
+1 
-9 RGCIQKLNIYK
+9 
-20 GLSMHQGWLLIGL
+20 MHQGWLLIGL
-33 SLTYLGLLFLIA
+33 SLSYLGLLFLIA
-45 FVADKH
+45 YVADKN
-51 KRRRLKGQPL
+51 KRRRLQGQPL

-166 LMVNSGGISP
+166 LMANPVPAGP
-176 TSNTSELAL
+176 TGNTAGLAL
-185 GVTLLL
+185 GVALLL

-227 IAVGGFALWLILS
+227 MAVGSFALWLILS
-240 KPGEAHEQ
+240 KPSQARTL
-248 VTRDFFAQVVAV
+248 VASDFLDAVVAV
-260 SPGNLLELAIYT
+260 TPGSLLELAIYT
-272 VLAMCAVICLPRQF
+272 LVAMCAVICLPRQF

-294 QGQDLHWARWIFPLY
+294 QGQDLHWARWLFPLY
-309 LFVMGLF
+309 LFMMGLF
-316 IWPLALAGKQWVGAD
+316 IWPLALAGKQWVGAG

-343 ALGFDGMAML
+343 SLGFDGMALL

-383 PVLLRRFWR
+383 PVLLRRFWQ

-463 YLGLFL
+463 YLGLAL
-469 GVSLWFVTLLVESG
+469 GVSLWFATLLAESG
-483 LLAGSPLAE
+483 LLAGSPLAT

-497 DWPAFRELS
+497 DWPAVRDLS

-515 LLFNLLGYVAG
+515 LLLNLVGYVAG

-546 PSRDTAALYQARVS
+546 PSRDTTALYQARVS

-661 IGQGISVVDRE
+661 MGQGISVVDRE
-672 LRLVAWNRRYIE
+672 LKLVAWNRRYIE

-692 IQAGRPIE
+692 IQVGRPIE

-715 DIEEHVARR
+715 DVEAQVARR
-724 VAFMKRGSAHISA
+724 VAFMQRGSQHISA

-790 RELSELNRQLLLVNQ
+790 HELSELNRQLLLVNQ

-811 QSKSRFLAAVSHDLT
+811 HSKSRFLAAVSHDLT

-840 EMLPDAG
+840 EMLPPAD
-847 EQARIARH
+847 EPARIARH

-875 LEAGKFKARKL
+875 LEAGKFKAKKL
-886 DFALRDLLDNLKAE
+886 DFALRDVFDNLKAE

-905 QAGGIH
+905 QAGGIQ
-911 FSVVESKHAVHSDV
+911 FSVVESGVAVYSDV

-952 RRMGKKIRIEVWDN
+952 RRLGDKVRIEVWDN
-966 GPGIPQDKQEAIF
+966 GPGIPADKQEAIF

-986 HSRTAKEQGLGLGL
+986 HSRTAREQGLGLGL
-1000 AIARGISQVL
+1000 AIARGIALVL
-1010 GHQLT
+1010 GHNLT
-1015 LQSWPGKGSVFA
+1015 LRSWPGAGSVFA

-1035 PVVPQQLMVPVV
+1035 PVATTQVAAPAQ
-1047 RDSQLEGVA
+1047 RDSQLEGIR

-1062 ERDIL
+1062 ESDIL
-1067 TAMSTLLGRWG
+1067 IAMQSLLGRWG
-1078 CEVRCAVD
+1078 CEVVCAQSQAQAED
-1086 LAEAEA
+1086 LIAG
-1092 LVADGFV
+1092 GFL
-1099 PRLVLSDYHLDD
+1099 PQLVLSDYHLDD
-1111 GKTGLEAL
+1111 GKTGLQAL
-1119 AALQQVCGDELG
+1119 HMLRLAHGNDIG

-1141 ELQVQ
+1141 ELQAQ
-1146 IRERGY
+1146 IREHGY

-1170 LLLR
+1170 ILRPAKLDGDHESGNSSDF

>member
-1 MAVASLDW
+1 
-9 RGCIQKLNIYK
+9 
-20 GLSMHQGWLLIGL
+20 MHQGWLLIGL
-33 SLTYLGLLFLIA
+33 SLSYLGLLFLIA
-45 FVADKH
+45 YVADKN

-166 LMVNSGGISP
+166 LMANSVPAGP
-176 TSNTSELAL
+176 TGNTAGLAL
-185 GVTLLL
+185 GVALLL

-227 IAVGGFALWLILS
+227 MAVGGFALWLILS
-240 KPGEAHEQ
+240 KPSQARTL
-248 VTRDFFAQVVAV
+248 VASDFLDAVVAV
-260 SPGNLLELAIYT
+260 TPGSLLELAIYT
-272 VLAMCAVICLPRQF
+272 LVAMCAVICLPRQF

-294 QGQDLHWARWIFPLY
+294 QGQDLHWARWLFPLY

-316 IWPLALAGKQWVGAD
+316 IWPLALAGKQWVGAG

-343 ALGFDGMAML
+343 SLGFDGMALL

-383 PVLLRRFWR
+383 PVLLRRFWQ

-463 YLGLFL
+463 YLGLAL
-469 GVSLWFVTLLVESG
+469 GVSLWFATLLAESG
-483 LLAGSPLAE
+483 LLAGSPLAA

-497 DWPAFRELS
+497 DWPAFRDLS

-515 LLFNLLGYVAG
+515 LLLNLIGYVAG
-526 SLLSRPAVSERLQAA
+526 SLLSQAAVSERLQAA

-546 PSRDTAALYQARVS
+546 PSRDTTALYQARVS

-661 IGQGISVVDRE
+661 MGQGISVVDRE
-672 LRLVAWNRRYIE
+672 LKLVAWNRRYIE

-692 IQAGRPIE
+692 IQVGRPIE

-706 AQQGLCGPG
+706 AEQGLCGPG
-715 DIEEHVARR
+715 DVEAHVVRR
-724 VAFMKRGSAHISA
+724 VAFMQRGSQHISA

-790 RELSELNRQLLLVNQ
+790 HELSELNRQLLLVNQ

-811 QSKSRFLAAVSHDLT
+811 HSKSRFLAAVSHDLT

-840 EMLPDAG
+840 EMLPPAD
-847 EQARIARH
+847 EPARIARH

-875 LEAGKFKARKL
+875 LEAGKFKAKKL
-886 DFALRDLLDNLKAE
+886 DFALRDVFDNLKAE

-905 QAGGIH
+905 QAGGIQ
-911 FSVVESKHAVHSDV
+911 FSVVESGVAVYSDV

-952 RRMGKKIRIEVWDN
+952 RRLGDKVRIEVWDN
-966 GPGIPQDKQEAIF
+966 GPGIPADKQEAIF

-986 HSRTAKEQGLGLGL
+986 HSRTAREQGLGLGL
-1000 AIARGISQVL
+1000 AIARGIALVL
-1010 GHQLT
+1010 GHNLT
-1015 LQSWPGKGSVFA
+1015 LRSWPGAGSVFA
-1027 VTLNLATR
+1027 ITLNLATR
-1035 PVVPQQLMVPVV
+1035 PVATTQVAAPTQ
-1047 RDSQLEGVA
+1047 RDSQLEGIR

-1062 ERDIL
+1062 ESDIL
-1067 TAMSTLLGRWG
+1067 IAMHSLLGRWG
-1078 CEVRCAVD
+1078 CEVVCAQSLAQAED
-1086 LAEAEA
+1086 LIAG
-1092 LVADGFV
+1092 GFL
-1099 PRLVLSDYHLDD
+1099 PQLVLSDYHLDD
-1111 GKTGLEAL
+1111 GKTGLQAL
-1119 AALQQVCGDELG
+1119 HMLRLAHGNDIG

-1141 ELQVQ
+1141 ELQAQ
-1146 IRERGY
+1146 IREHGY

-1170 LLLR
+1170 ILRPAKLDDDHETGNSSEF

>member
-1 MAVASLDW
+1 
-9 RGCIQKLNIYK
+9 
-20 GLSMHQGWLLIGL
+20 MHQGWLLIGL
-33 SLTYLGLLFLIA
+33 SLSYLGLLFLIA
-45 FVADKH
+45 YVADKN

-166 LMVNSGGISP
+166 LMANSVPAGP
-176 TSNTSELAL
+176 TGNTAGLAL
-185 GVTLLL
+185 GVALLL

-227 IAVGGFALWLILS
+227 MAVGGFALWLILS
-240 KPGEAHEQ
+240 KPSQARTL
-248 VTRDFFAQVVAV
+248 VASDFLDAVVAV
-260 SPGNLLELAIYT
+260 TPGSLLELAIYT
-272 VLAMCAVICLPRQF
+272 LVAMCAVICLPRQF

-294 QGQDLHWARWIFPLY
+294 QGQDLHWARWLFPLY

-316 IWPLALAGKQWVGAD
+316 IWPLALAGKQWVGAG

-343 ALGFDGMAML
+343 SLGFDGMALL

-383 PVLLRRFWR
+383 PVLLRRFWQ

-463 YLGLFL
+463 YLGLAL
-469 GVSLWFVTLLVESG
+469 GVSLWFATLLAESG
-483 LLAGSPLAE
+483 LLAGSPLAA

-497 DWPAFRELS
+497 DWPAFRDLS

-515 LLFNLLGYVAG
+515 LLLNLVGYVAG
-526 SLLSRPAVSERLQAA
+526 SLLSQAAVSERLQAA

-546 PSRDTAALYQARVS
+546 PSRDTTALYQARVS

-661 IGQGISVVDRE
+661 MGQGISVVDRE
-672 LRLVAWNRRYIE
+672 LKLVAWNRRYIE

-692 IQAGRPIE
+692 IQVGRPIE

-706 AQQGLCGPG
+706 AEQGLCGPG
-715 DIEEHVARR
+715 DVEAHVARR
-724 VAFMKRGSAHISA
+724 VAFMQRGSQHISA

-790 RELSELNRQLLLVNQ
+790 HELSELNRQLLLVNQ

-811 QSKSRFLAAVSHDLT
+811 HSKSRFLAAVSHDLT

-840 EMLPDAG
+840 EMLPPAD
-847 EQARIARH
+847 EPARIARH

-875 LEAGKFKARKL
+875 LEAGKFKAKKL
-886 DFALRDLLDNLKAE
+886 DFALRDVFDNLKAE

-905 QAGGIH
+905 QAGGIQ
-911 FSVVESKHAVHSDV
+911 FSVVESGVAVYSDV

-952 RRMGKKIRIEVWDN
+952 RRLGDKVRIEVWDN
-966 GPGIPQDKQEAIF
+966 GPGIPADKQEAIF

-986 HSRTAKEQGLGLGL
+986 HSRTAREQGLGLGL
-1000 AIARGISQVL
+1000 AIARGIALVL
-1010 GHQLT
+1010 GHNLT
-1015 LQSWPGKGSVFA
+1015 LRSWPGAGSVFA
-1027 VTLNLATR
+1027 ITLNLATR
-1035 PVVPQQLMVPVV
+1035 PVAMTQVAAPTQ
-1047 RDSQLEGVA
+1047 RDSQLEGIR

-1062 ERDIL
+1062 ESDIL
-1067 TAMSTLLGRWG
+1067 IAMHSLLGRWG
-1078 CEVRCAVD
+1078 CEVVCAQSLAQAED
-1086 LAEAEA
+1086 LIAG
-1092 LVADGFV
+1092 GFL
-1099 PRLVLSDYHLDD
+1099 PQLVLSDYHLDD
-1111 GKTGLEAL
+1111 GKTGLQAL
-1119 AALQQVCGDELG
+1119 HMLRLAHGNDIG

-1141 ELQVQ
+1141 ELQAQ
-1146 IRERGY
+1146 IREHGY

-1170 LLLR
+1170 ILRPAKLDDDHETGNSSEF

>member
-1 MAVASLDW
+1 
-9 RGCIQKLNIYK
+9 
-20 GLSMHQGWLLIGL
+20 MHQGWLLIGL
-33 SLTYLGLLFLIA
+33 SLSYLGLLFLIA
-45 FVADKH
+45 YVADKN

-166 LMVNSGGISP
+166 LMANSVPAGP
-176 TSNTSELAL
+176 TGNTAGLAL
-185 GVTLLL
+185 GVALLL

-227 IAVGGFALWLILS
+227 MAVGGFALWLILS
-240 KPGEAHEQ
+240 KPSQARTL
-248 VTRDFFAQVVAV
+248 VASDFLDAVVAV
-260 SPGNLLELAIYT
+260 TPGSLLELAIYT
-272 VLAMCAVICLPRQF
+272 LVAMCAVICLPRQF

-294 QGQDLHWARWIFPLY
+294 QGQDLHWARWLFPLY

-316 IWPLALAGKQWVGAD
+316 IWPLALAGKQWVGAG

-343 ALGFDGMAML
+343 SLGFDGMALL

-383 PVLLRRFWR
+383 PVLLRRFWQ

-463 YLGLFL
+463 YLGLAL
-469 GVSLWFVTLLVESG
+469 GVSLWFATLLAESG
-483 LLAGSPLAE
+483 LLAGSPLVA

-497 DWPAFRELS
+497 DWPAVRDLS

-515 LLFNLLGYVAG
+515 LLLNLIGYVAG
-526 SLLSRPAVSERLQAA
+526 SLLSQAAVSERLQAA

-546 PSRDTAALYQARVS
+546 PSRDTTALYQARVS

-661 IGQGISVVDRE
+661 MGQGISVVDRE
-672 LRLVAWNRRYIE
+672 LKLVAWNRRYIE

-692 IQAGRPIE
+692 IQVGRPIE

-706 AQQGLCGPG
+706 AEQGLCGPG
-715 DIEEHVARR
+715 DVEAHVARR
-724 VAFMKRGSAHISA
+724 VAFMQRGSQHISA

-790 RELSELNRQLLLVNQ
+790 HELSELNRQLLLVNQ

-811 QSKSRFLAAVSHDLT
+811 HSKSRFLAAVSHDLT

-840 EMLPDAG
+840 EMLPPAD
-847 EQARIARH
+847 EPARIARH

-875 LEAGKFKARKL
+875 LEAGKFKAKKL
-886 DFALRDLLDNLKAE
+886 DFALRDVFDNLKAE

-905 QAGGIH
+905 QAGGIQ
-911 FSVVESKHAVHSDV
+911 FSVVESGVAVYSDV

-952 RRMGKKIRIEVWDN
+952 RRLGDKVRIEVWDN
-966 GPGIPQDKQEAIF
+966 GPGIPADKQEAIF

-986 HSRTAKEQGLGLGL
+986 HSRTAREQGLGLGL
-1000 AIARGISQVL
+1000 AIARGIALVL
-1010 GHQLT
+1010 GHNLT
-1015 LQSWPGKGSVFA
+1015 LRSWPGAGSVFA
-1027 VTLNLATR
+1027 ITLNLATR
-1035 PVVPQQLMVPVV
+1035 PVATTQVAAPTQ
-1047 RDSQLEGVA
+1047 RDSQLEGIR

-1062 ERDIL
+1062 ESDIL
-1067 TAMSTLLGRWG
+1067 IAMHSLLGRWG
-1078 CEVRCAVD
+1078 CEVVCAQSLAQAED
-1086 LAEAEA
+1086 LIAG
-1092 LVADGFV
+1092 GFL
-1099 PRLVLSDYHLDD
+1099 PQLVLSDYHLDD
-1111 GKTGLEAL
+1111 GKTGLQAL
-1119 AALQQVCGDELG
+1119 HMLRLAHGNDIG

-1141 ELQVQ
+1141 ELQAQ
-1146 IRERGY
+1146 IREHGY

-1170 LLLR
+1170 ILRPAKLDDDHETGNSSEF

>member
-1 MAVASLDW
+1 
-9 RGCIQKLNIYK
+9 
-20 GLSMHQGWLLIGL
+20 MHQGWLLIGL
-33 SLTYLGLLFLIA
+33 SLAYLGLLFLIA
-45 FVADKH
+45 FVADKN
-51 KRRRLKGQPL
+51 KRRRPKGQPL

-134 QRLAMVIALIAI
+134 QRLAMVISLIAV

-166 LMVNSGGISP
+166 LMANSVGASP
-176 TSNTSELAL
+176 TNNMAELAL

-196 LFGTRH
+196 LFGTRN

-227 IAVGGFALWLILS
+227 MAVGGFALWLIVA
-240 KPGEAHEQ
+240 KPSEGRTLVAD
-248 VTRDFFAQVVAV
+248 DFLDAVLAV
-260 SPGNLLELAIYT
+260 SPGSLLELAIYT
-272 VLAMCAVICLPRQF
+272 LVAMCAVICLPRQF

-309 LFVMGLF
+309 LFLMGLF
-316 IWPLALAGKQWVGAD
+316 IWPLALAGKQWVGAG

-343 ALGFDGMAML
+343 SLGYDGMAML

-383 PVLLRRFWR
+383 PVLLRRFWQ
-392 QGRDERLVRLL
+392 QGRDERLMRLL

-408 GAILLILLAAW
+408 GAILSILLAAW
-419 GLYLWLG
+419 VLYLWLG

-463 YLGLFL
+463 YLGLAL
-469 GVSLWFVTLLVESG
+469 GVSLWFLTLLAESG
-483 LLAGSPLAE
+483 LLAGSPLEA

-497 DWPAFRELS
+497 DWPAFRDLS

-515 LLFNLLGYVAG
+515 LLLNLMGYVAG
-526 SLLSRPAVSERLQAA
+526 SLLSRAAVSERLQAA

-546 PSRDTAALYQARVS
+546 PSRDTTALYQARVS
-560 VKELEML
+560 VRELEML

-580 FGRFAGERGGTLA
+580 FGRFAGEHGGTLA

-599 AELIAHTERLLA
+599 ADLIAHTERLLA

-661 IGQGISVVDRE
+661 MGQGISVVDRE
-672 LRLVAWNRRYIE
+672 LKLVAWNRRYIE
-684 LFHYPPGL
+684 LFSYPPGL
-692 IQAGRPIE
+692 IQVGRSIE

-706 AQQGLCGPG
+706 AEQGLCGPG
-715 DIEEHVARR
+715 EIEAQVARR
-724 VAFMKRGSAHISA
+724 VAFMQRGSPHVSA

-765 TPFRDAERVLREAN
+765 TPFRAAERVLREAN

-790 RELSELNRQLLLVNQ
+790 RELSALNSQLLLVNQ

-811 QSKSRFLAAVSHDLT
+811 HSKSRFLAAVSHDLT

-834 FTSSLL
+834 FTSALL
-840 EMLPDAG
+840 EMLPQEGGEGGEQRA

-875 LEAGKFKARKL
+875 LEAGKFKAKKL
-886 DFALRDLLDNLKAE
+886 DFALSDVLGNLKAE

-905 QAGGIH
+905 RAGEIQ
-911 FSVVESKHAVHSDV
+911 FSVVESKLAVHSDA

-952 RRMGKKIRIEVWDN
+952 RRVRDQQGDKVRIEVWDN
-966 GPGIPQDKQEAIF
+966 GPGIPLDKQETIF

-986 HSRTAKEQGLGLGL
+986 HSRTAREQGLGLGL

-1010 GHQLT
+1010 GHQLS
-1015 LQSWPGKGSVFA
+1015 LRSWPDAGSVFA
-1027 VTLNLATR
+1027 ITLNLATR
-1035 PVVPQQLMVPVV
+1035 PVMPSQVAAPAV
-1047 RDSQLEGVA
+1047 RDSQLEGIRI
-1056 VLCIDN
+1056 LCIDN
-1062 ERDIL
+1062 EEDIL
-1067 TAMSTLLGRWG
+1067 TAMHSLLGRWG
-1078 CEVRCAVD
+1078 CEVRCAQS
-1086 LAEAEA
+1086 LEQAQA
-1092 LVADGFV
+1092 LIGDGFR

-1111 GKTGLEAL
+1111 GKTGLQAL
-1119 AALQQVCGDELG
+1119 HMIRLAHGNEIG

-1141 ELQVQ
+1141 ELQAQ
-1146 IRERGY
+1146 IREHGFGY
-1152 GYISKPVK
+1152 VSKPVK

-1170 LLLR
+1170 LLLPIQ

>member
-1 MAVASLDW
+1 
-9 RGCIQKLNIYK
+9 
-20 GLSMHQGWLLIGL
+20 MHQGWLLIGL
-33 SLTYLGLLFLIA
+33 SLAYLGLLFLIA
-45 FVADKH
+45 YVADKN

-166 LMVNSGGISP
+166 LMANSVSAGP
-176 TSNTSELAL
+176 TGNTAGLAL
-185 GVTLLL
+185 GVALLL

-196 LFGTRH
+196 LFGTRN

-227 IAVGGFALWLILS
+227 VTVGGFALWLILS
-240 KPGEAHEQ
+240 KPSQARTL
-248 VTRDFFAQVVAV
+248 VASDFLDAVVAV
-260 SPGNLLELAIYT
+260 TPGGLLELAIYT
-272 VLAMCAVICLPRQF
+272 LVAMCAVICLPRQF

-294 QGQDLHWARWIFPLY
+294 QGQDLHWARWLFPLY

-316 IWPLALAGKQWVGAD
+316 IWPLALAGKQWVGAG

-343 ALGFDGMAML
+343 SLGFDGMAML

-383 PVLLRRFWR
+383 PVLLRRFWQ

-463 YLGLFL
+463 YLGLAL
-469 GVSLWFVTLLVESG
+469 GVSLWFVTLLAESG
-483 LLAGSPLAE
+483 LLAGSPLE
-492 LLAPP
+492 SLLAPP
-497 DWPAFRELS
+497 DWPAFRDLS

-515 LLFNLLGYVAG
+515 LLLNLLGYVAG
-526 SLLSRPAVSERLQAA
+526 SLLSRAAVSERLQAA

-611 GVFGTSSAR
+611 GMFGTSSAR

-661 IGQGISVVDRE
+661 MGQGISVVDRE
-672 LRLVAWNRRYIE
+672 LKLVAWNRRYIE

-692 IQAGRPIE
+692 IQMGRSIE

-706 AQQGLCGPG
+706 AEQGLCGPG
-715 DIEEHVARR
+715 DIEAHVARR
-724 VAFMKRGSAHISA
+724 VAFMLRGSPHISA

-779 EHLEARVAERT
+779 EHLEVRVAERT
-790 RELSELNRQLLLVNQ
+790 HELSELNRQLLLVNQ

-811 QSKSRFLAAVSHDLT
+811 HSKSRFLAAVSHDLT

-840 EMLPDAG
+840 EMLPPRD
-847 EQARIARH
+847 ETARIARH

-875 LEAGKFKARKL
+875 LEAGKFKAKKL
-886 DFALRDLLDNLKAE
+886 DFALHDVFDNLKAE

-905 QAGGIH
+905 QAGGIQ
-911 FSVVESKHAVHSDV
+911 FSVVESKLAVYSDV

-952 RRMGKKIRIEVWDN
+952 RRLGDKVRIEVWDN
-966 GPGIPQDKQEAIF
+966 GPGIPADKQEAIF

-1000 AIARGISQVL
+1000 AIARGIALVL
-1010 GHQLT
+1010 GHNLT
-1015 LQSWPGKGSVFA
+1015 LRSWPGAGSVFA
-1027 VTLNLATR
+1027 ITLNLATR
-1035 PVVPQQLMVPVV
+1035 PVATTQVAAPAL
-1047 RDSQLEGVA
+1047 RDSQLEGVR

-1062 ERDIL
+1062 EGDIL
-1067 TAMSTLLGRWG
+1067 IAMHSLLGRWG
-1078 CEVRCAVD
+1078 CEVVCAQSQAQAED
-1086 LAEAEA
+1086 LIAG
-1092 LVADGFV
+1092 GFL
-1099 PRLVLSDYHLDD
+1099 PQLVLSDYHLDD
-1111 GKTGLEAL
+1111 GKTGLQAL
-1119 AALQQVCGDELG
+1119 HMLRLAHGNDIG

-1141 ELQVQ
+1141 ELQAQ
-1146 IRERGY
+1146 IREHGY

-1170 LLLR
+1170 ILRPAKLDDGHETSNSSDF

>member
-1 MAVASLDW
+1 
-9 RGCIQKLNIYK
+9 
-20 GLSMHQGWLLIGL
+20 MHQGWLLIGL

-51 KRRRLKGQPL
+51 KRHRLKGQPL

-248 VTRDFFAQVVAV
+248 VTRDFFAQVMAV

-436 LSFGAVAQFAPA
+436 LSFGAVAQFTPA

-463 YLGLFL
+463 YLGLSL

-692 IQAGRPIE
+692 IQAGRLIE

-715 DIEEHVARR
+715 DIEDHVARR

-875 LEAGKFKARKL
+875 LEAGKFKAKKL

-952 RRMGKKIRIEVWDN
+952 RRMGEKIRIEVWDN

-1035 PVVPQQLMVPVV
+1035 PVTAHQLAAPVV

-1092 LVADGFV
+1092 LVAQGFV
-1099 PRLVLSDYHLDD
+1099 PRLLLSDYHLDD

-1119 AALQQVCGDELG
+1119 AALQRVCGDELG

-1141 ELQVQ
+1141 ELQAQ

>member
-1 MAVASLDW
+1 
-9 RGCIQKLNIYK
+9 
-20 GLSMHQGWLLIGL
+20 MHQGWLLIGL
-33 SLTYLGLLFLIA
+33 SLSYLGLLFLIA
-45 FVADKH
+45 YVADKN

-166 LMVNSGGISP
+166 LMANSVPAGP
-176 TSNTSELAL
+176 TGNTAGLAL
-185 GVTLLL
+185 GVALLL

-227 IAVGGFALWLILS
+227 MAVGGFALWLILS
-240 KPGEAHEQ
+240 KPSQARTL
-248 VTRDFFAQVVAV
+248 VASDFLDAVVAV
-260 SPGNLLELAIYT
+260 TPGSLLELAIYT
-272 VLAMCAVICLPRQF
+272 LVAMCAVICLPRQF

-294 QGQDLHWARWIFPLY
+294 QGQDLHWARWLFPLY

-316 IWPLALAGKQWVGAD
+316 IWPLALAGKQWVGAG

-343 ALGFDGMAML
+343 SLGFDGMALL

-383 PVLLRRFWR
+383 PVLLRRFWQ

-463 YLGLFL
+463 YLGLAL
-469 GVSLWFVTLLVESG
+469 GVSLWFATLLAESG
-483 LLAGSPLAE
+483 LLAGSPLAA

-497 DWPAFRELS
+497 DWPAFRDLS

-515 LLFNLLGYVAG
+515 LLLNLIGYVAG
-526 SLLSRPAVSERLQAA
+526 SLLSQAAVSERLQAA

-546 PSRDTAALYQARVS
+546 PSRDTTALYQARVS

-661 IGQGISVVDRE
+661 MGQGISVVDRE
-672 LRLVAWNRRYIE
+672 LKLVAWNRRYIE

-692 IQAGRPIE
+692 IQVGRPIE

-706 AQQGLCGPG
+706 AEQGLCGPG
-715 DIEEHVARR
+715 DVEAHVARR
-724 VAFMKRGSAHISA
+724 VAFMQRGSQHISA

-790 RELSELNRQLLLVNQ
+790 HELSELNRQLLLVNQ

-811 QSKSRFLAAVSHDLT
+811 HSKSRFLAAVSHDLT

-840 EMLPDAG
+840 ERLPPAD
-847 EQARIARH
+847 EPARIARH

-875 LEAGKFKARKL
+875 LEAGKFKAKKL
-886 DFALRDLLDNLKAE
+886 DFALRDVFDNLKAE

-905 QAGGIH
+905 QAGGIQ
-911 FSVVESKHAVHSDV
+911 FSVVESGVAVYSDV

-952 RRMGKKIRIEVWDN
+952 RRLGDKVRIEVWDN
-966 GPGIPQDKQEAIF
+966 GPGIPADKQEAIF

-986 HSRTAKEQGLGLGL
+986 HSRTAREQGLGLGL
-1000 AIARGISQVL
+1000 AIARGIALVL
-1010 GHQLT
+1010 GHNLT
-1015 LQSWPGKGSVFA
+1015 LRSWPGAGSVFA
-1027 VTLNLATR
+1027 ITLNLATR
-1035 PVVPQQLMVPVV
+1035 PVATTQVAAPTQ
-1047 RDSQLEGVA
+1047 RDSQLEGIR

-1062 ERDIL
+1062 ESDIL
-1067 TAMSTLLGRWG
+1067 IAMHSLLGRWG
-1078 CEVRCAVD
+1078 CEVVCAQSLAQAED
-1086 LAEAEA
+1086 LIAG
-1092 LVADGFV
+1092 GFL
-1099 PRLVLSDYHLDD
+1099 PQLVLSDYHLDD
-1111 GKTGLEAL
+1111 GKTGLQAL
-1119 AALQQVCGDELG
+1119 HMLRLAHGNDIG

-1141 ELQVQ
+1141 ELQAQ
-1146 IRERGY
+1146 IREHGY

-1170 LLLR
+1170 ILRPAKLDDDHETGNSSEF

>member
-1 MAVASLDW
+1 
-9 RGCIQKLNIYK
+9 
-20 GLSMHQGWLLIGL
+20 MHQGWLLIGL
-33 SLTYLGLLFLIA
+33 SLSYLGLLFLIA
-45 FVADKH
+45 YVADKN

-166 LMVNSGGISP
+166 LMANSVPAGP
-176 TSNTSELAL
+176 TGNTAGLAL
-185 GVTLLL
+185 GVALLL

-227 IAVGGFALWLILS
+227 MAVGGFALWLILS
-240 KPGEAHEQ
+240 KPSQARTL
-248 VTRDFFAQVVAV
+248 VASDFLDAVVAV
-260 SPGNLLELAIYT
+260 TPGSLLELAIYT
-272 VLAMCAVICLPRQF
+272 LVAMCAVICLPRQF

-294 QGQDLHWARWIFPLY
+294 QGQDLHWARWLFPLY

-316 IWPLALAGKQWVGAD
+316 IWPLALAGKQWVGAG

-343 ALGFDGMAML
+343 SLGFDGMALL

-383 PVLLRRFWR
+383 PVLLRRFWQ

-463 YLGLFL
+463 YLGLAL
-469 GVSLWFVTLLVESG
+469 GVSLWFATLLAESG
-483 LLAGSPLAE
+483 LLAGSPLAA

-497 DWPAFRELS
+497 DWPAFRDLS

-515 LLFNLLGYVAG
+515 LLLNLIGYVAG
-526 SLLSRPAVSERLQAA
+526 SLLSQAAVSERLQAA

-546 PSRDTAALYQARVS
+546 PSRDTTALYQARVS

-661 IGQGISVVDRE
+661 MGQGISVVDRE
-672 LRLVAWNRRYIE
+672 LKLVAWNRRYIE

-692 IQAGRPIE
+692 IQVGRPIE

-706 AQQGLCGPG
+706 AEQGLCGPG
-715 DIEEHVARR
+715 DVEAHVARR
-724 VAFMKRGSAHISA
+724 VAFMQRGSQHISA

-790 RELSELNRQLLLVNQ
+790 HELSELNRQLLLVNQ

-811 QSKSRFLAAVSHDLT
+811 HSKSRFLAAVSHDLT

-840 EMLPDAG
+840 EMLPPAD
-847 EQARIARH
+847 EPARIARH

-875 LEAGKFKARKL
+875 LEAGKFKAKKL
-886 DFALRDLLDNLKAE
+886 DFALRDVFDNLKAE

-905 QAGGIH
+905 QAGGIQ
-911 FSVVESKHAVHSDV
+911 FSVVESGVAVYSDV

-952 RRMGKKIRIEVWDN
+952 RRLGDKVRIEVWDN
-966 GPGIPQDKQEAIF
+966 GPGIPADKQEAIF

-986 HSRTAKEQGLGLGL
+986 HSRTAREQGLGLGL
-1000 AIARGISQVL
+1000 AIARGIALVL
-1010 GHQLT
+1010 GHNLT
-1015 LQSWPGKGSVFA
+1015 LRSWPGAGSVFA
-1027 VTLNLATR
+1027 ITLNLATR
-1035 PVVPQQLMVPVV
+1035 PVATMQVAAPTQ
-1047 RDSQLEGVA
+1047 RDSQLEGIR

-1062 ERDIL
+1062 ESDIL
-1067 TAMSTLLGRWG
+1067 IAMHSLLGRWG
-1078 CEVRCAVD
+1078 CEVVCAQSLAQAED
-1086 LAEAEA
+1086 LIAG
-1092 LVADGFV
+1092 GFL
-1099 PRLVLSDYHLDD
+1099 PQLVLSDYHLDD
-1111 GKTGLEAL
+1111 GKTGLQAL
-1119 AALQQVCGDELG
+1119 HMLRLAHGNDIG

-1141 ELQVQ
+1141 ELQAQ
-1146 IRERGY
+1146 IREHGY

-1170 LLLR
+1170 ILRPAKLDDDHETGNSSEF

>member
-1 MAVASLDW
+1 
-9 RGCIQKLNIYK
+9 
-20 GLSMHQGWLLIGL
+20 MHQGWLLIGL
-33 SLTYLGLLFLIA
+33 SLSYLGLLFLIA
-45 FVADKH
+45 YVADKN
-51 KRRRLKGQPL
+51 KRRRLQGQPL

-166 LMVNSGGISP
+166 LMANPVPAGP
-176 TSNTSELAL
+176 TGNTAGLAL
-185 GVTLLL
+185 GVALLL

-227 IAVGGFALWLILS
+227 MAVGSFALWLILS
-240 KPGEAHEQ
+240 KPSQARTL
-248 VTRDFFAQVVAV
+248 VASDFLDAVVAV
-260 SPGNLLELAIYT
+260 TPGSLLELAIYT
-272 VLAMCAVICLPRQF
+272 LVAMCAVICLPRQF

-294 QGQDLHWARWIFPLY
+294 QGQDLHWARWLFPLY
-309 LFVMGLF
+309 LFMMGLF
-316 IWPLALAGKQWVGAD
+316 IWPLALAGKQWVGAG

-343 ALGFDGMAML
+343 SLGFDGMALL

-383 PVLLRRFWR
+383 PVLLRRFWQ

-463 YLGLFL
+463 YLGLAL
-469 GVSLWFVTLLVESG
+469 GVSLWFATLLAESG
-483 LLAGSPLAE
+483 LLAGSPLAT

-497 DWPAFRELS
+497 DWPAVRDLS

-515 LLFNLLGYVAG
+515 LLLNLAGYVAG

-546 PSRDTAALYQARVS
+546 PSRDTTALYQARVS

-661 IGQGISVVDRE
+661 MGQGISVVDRE
-672 LRLVAWNRRYIE
+672 LKLVAWNRRYIE

-692 IQAGRPIE
+692 IQVGRSIE

-715 DIEEHVARR
+715 DVEAQVARR
-724 VAFMKRGSAHISA
+724 VAFMQRGSQHISA

-790 RELSELNRQLLLVNQ
+790 HELSELNRQLLLVNQ

-811 QSKSRFLAAVSHDLT
+811 HSKSRFLAAVSHDLT

-840 EMLPDAG
+840 EMLPPAD
-847 EQARIARH
+847 EPARIARH

-875 LEAGKFKARKL
+875 LEAGKFKAKKL
-886 DFALRDLLDNLKAE
+886 DFALRDVFDNLKAE

-905 QAGGIH
+905 QAGEIQ
-911 FSVVESKHAVHSDV
+911 FSVVESSLAVYSDV

-952 RRMGKKIRIEVWDN
+952 RRLGDKVRIEVWDN
-966 GPGIPQDKQEAIF
+966 GPGIPADKQEAIF

-986 HSRTAKEQGLGLGL
+986 HSRTAREQGLGLGL
-1000 AIARGISQVL
+1000 AIARGIALVL
-1010 GHQLT
+1010 GHNLT
-1015 LQSWPGKGSVFA
+1015 LRSWPGAGSVFA

-1035 PVVPQQLMVPVV
+1035 PVATTQVAAPAQ
-1047 RDSQLEGVA
+1047 RDSQLEGIR

-1062 ERDIL
+1062 ESDIL
-1067 TAMSTLLGRWG
+1067 IAMQSLLGRWG
-1078 CEVRCAVD
+1078 CEVVCAQSQAQAED
-1086 LAEAEA
+1086 LIAG
-1092 LVADGFV
+1092 GFL
-1099 PRLVLSDYHLDD
+1099 PQLVLSDYHLDD
-1111 GKTGLEAL
+1111 GKTGLQAL
-1119 AALQQVCGDELG
+1119 HMLRLAHGNHIG

-1141 ELQVQ
+1141 ELQAQ
-1146 IRERGY
+1146 IREHGY

-1170 LLLR
+1170 ILRPAKLDGDHESGNSSDF

>member
-1 MAVASLDW
+1 
-9 RGCIQKLNIYK
+9 
-20 GLSMHQGWLLIGL
+20 MHQGWLLIGL
-33 SLTYLGLLFLIA
+33 SLAYLGLLFLIA
-45 FVADKH
+45 YVADKS

-166 LMVNSGGISP
+166 LMANSVSAGP
-176 TSNTSELAL
+176 TGNTAGLAL
-185 GVTLLL
+185 GVALLL

-196 LFGTRH
+196 LFGTRN

-227 IAVGGFALWLILS
+227 VTVGGFALWLILS
-240 KPGEAHEQ
+240 KPSQARTL
-248 VTRDFFAQVVAV
+248 VASDFLDAVVAV
-260 SPGNLLELAIYT
+260 TPGGLLELAIYT
-272 VLAMCAVICLPRQF
+272 LVAMCAVICLPRQF

-294 QGQDLHWARWIFPLY
+294 QGQDLHWARWLFPLY

-316 IWPLALAGKQWVGAD
+316 IWPLALAGKQWVGAG

-343 ALGFDGMAML
+343 SLGFDGMAML

-383 PVLLRRFWR
+383 PVLLRRFWQ

-463 YLGLFL
+463 YLGLAL
-469 GVSLWFVTLLVESG
+469 GVSLWFVTLLAESG
-483 LLAGSPLAE
+483 LLAGSPLE
-492 LLAPP
+492 SLLAPP
-497 DWPAFRELS
+497 DWPAFRDLS

-515 LLFNLLGYVAG
+515 LLLNLLGYVAG
-526 SLLSRPAVSERLQAA
+526 SLLSRAAVSERLQAA

-661 IGQGISVVDRE
+661 MGQGISVVDRE
-672 LRLVAWNRRYIE
+672 LKLVAWNRRYIE

-692 IQAGRPIE
+692 IQMGRSIE

-706 AQQGLCGPG
+706 AEQGLCGPG
-715 DIEEHVARR
+715 DIEAHVARR
-724 VAFMKRGSAHISA
+724 VAFMLRGSPHISA

-790 RELSELNRQLLLVNQ
+790 HELSELNRQLLLVNQ

-811 QSKSRFLAAVSHDLT
+811 HSKSRFLAAVSHDLT

-840 EMLPDAG
+840 EMLPPRD
-847 EQARIARH
+847 ETARIARH

-875 LEAGKFKARKL
+875 LEAGKFKAKKL
-886 DFALRDLLDNLKAE
+886 DFALHDVFDNLKAE

-905 QAGGIH
+905 QAGDIQ
-911 FSVVESKHAVHSDV
+911 FSVVESKLAVYSDV

-952 RRMGKKIRIEVWDN
+952 RRLGDKVRIEVWDN
-966 GPGIPQDKQEAIF
+966 GPGIPADKQEAIF

-1000 AIARGISQVL
+1000 AIARGIALVL
-1010 GHQLT
+1010 GHNLT
-1015 LQSWPGKGSVFA
+1015 LRSWPGAGSVFA
-1027 VTLNLATR
+1027 ITLNLATR
-1035 PVVPQQLMVPVV
+1035 PVATTQVAAPAL
-1047 RDSQLEGVA
+1047 RDSQLEGVR

-1062 ERDIL
+1062 EGDIL
-1067 TAMSTLLGRWG
+1067 IAMHSLLGRWG
-1078 CEVRCAVD
+1078 CEVVCAQSQAQAED
-1086 LAEAEA
+1086 LIAG
-1092 LVADGFV
+1092 GFL
-1099 PRLVLSDYHLDD
+1099 PQLVLSDYHLDD
-1111 GKTGLEAL
+1111 GKTGLQAL
-1119 AALQQVCGDELG
+1119 HMLRLAYGNDIG

-1141 ELQVQ
+1141 ELQAQ
-1146 IRERGY
+1146 IREHGY

-1170 LLLR
+1170 ILRPAKLDDDHETSNSSDF